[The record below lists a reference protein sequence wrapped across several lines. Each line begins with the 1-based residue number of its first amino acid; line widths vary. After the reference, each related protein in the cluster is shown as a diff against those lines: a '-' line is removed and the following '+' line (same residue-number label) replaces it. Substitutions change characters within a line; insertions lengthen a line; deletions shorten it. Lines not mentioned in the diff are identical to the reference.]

1 MANKAMIGLGLQE
14 DVSQGM
20 QKIEDSIEGV
30 SAKSK
35 ELQMIG
41 KRVDDLSKKSLPARR
56 ELKQLQDIMAN
67 MNLKGLANTD
77 EFTKAAVRAGEL
89 KDAIADTQQAVRAY
103 SDDIMTLNF
112 GAEVF
117 QGVAAAGSIATSAM
131 ALFGKENE
139 KVNQILLKV
148 QAAQGLLNGVTAI
161 ANLLNKDSVIMLK
174 LKQVQMAI
182 NNATTKKDTVLTT
195 ANTVAQTANTVA
207 TKADTVAQTAWNTA
221 KAIGNALL
229 GNFSSLVLVG
239 IGAVATYAVATSGA
253 TDEQNKLNEEVD
265 KGAEAQKGYKKVMAD
280 TYASLMTSYEQLK
293 KGWDSLKT
301 TNEKNKWITDNKNKL
316 DELELSVNNVAN
328 AEKVF
333 NGNTSAVVASFIKRA
348 KAAARLAELTDL
360 YRKQMELLDKRSDTL
375 TKIGQSSARA
385 RTGIT
390 AVAGQAIP
398 KGTGNYSSTYG
409 NINAQG
415 QWVFSEQGAKNWN
428 NGVGESSQSIRAIDA
443 ELKQTNNQIANIAKM
458 IGEDSKSGGKSGG
471 KVTTTSSG
479 TTSSPGKTTPTEP
492 EVKFAPNSLDDLNDQ
507 LDKAK
512 KRLTSGLFKDG
523 ETQDSIRQTIA
534 DLEKQVNAKKIEL
547 GLELSDEA
555 KKTLEIQKENAKKLE
570 NANEE
575 FNNLNTTYDDKPS
588 SYDSA
593 IKKAEQ
599 DNGIVPTNQD
609 KLDAIREEMD
619 YNDELIAQ
627 LEELKAVYESLGD
640 VEGLNKVNSALGE
653 IKETQDVLSTQA
665 EDIADKTIKWED
677 QQKSMQEVA
686 DTASS
691 MGGAFNSLGNA
702 FSQAGDEGAAA
713 AFQIM
718 GSVAQMVSDVIPQ
731 IIKLI
736 GAKQGEATAS
746 GVASASKLPFPANIG
761 AIATIVATIASTFAS
776 IMSSVGAFADGG
788 IVGGGS
794 KIGDHMFARVN
805 AGEMILN
812 GRQQAN
818 LFKMI
823 NDGQEANKSNVNVT
837 VSGKVRGKD
846 LELVLANLNGV
857 KKLTSGGLKF

>member
-30 SAKSK
+30 SVKSK

-41 KRVDDLSKKSLPARR
+41 KQVDNLSKKALPARR

-131 ALFGKENE
+131 DLFGKENE

-182 NNATTKKDTVLTT
+182 NSATTKKDTVLTT

-207 TKADTVAQTAWNTA
+207 TKADTAAQTAWNTT

-239 IGAVATYAVATSGA
+239 IGAVATYAIATSGA
-253 TDEQNKLNEEVD
+253 TDEQKKLNDEVD

-293 KGWDSLKT
+293 KGWNSLKT
-301 TNEKNKWITDNKNKL
+301 TNEKNKWITDNKSKLEELDLSINK
-316 DELELSVNNVAN
+316 VAD

-360 YRKQMELLDKRSDTL
+360 YRKQMELLDKRSETM
-375 TKIGQSSARA
+375 TKIGESSAKA

-398 KGTGNYSSTYG
+398 KGAGNFTSTYG

-428 NGVGESSQSIRAIDA
+428 NGVGEGSQSIRQIDA
-443 ELKQTNNQIANIAKM
+443 DLKQTNNQIANIAKM
-458 IGEDSKSGGKSGG
+458 IGEDSKSGGKG
-471 KVTTTSSG
+471 KTTSS
-479 TTSSPGKTTPTEP
+479 SSGKTTTAVDK
-492 EVKFAPNSLDDLNDQ
+492 VKFAPNSLDDLNDQ

-523 ETQDSIRQTIA
+523 ETKDSIRQTIA
-534 DLEKQVNAKKIEL
+534 NLEKQVNDKKIEL

-570 NANEE
+570 KANEE
-575 FNNLNTTYDDKPS
+575 FNKLNTTYDDKPS

-640 VEGLNKVNSALGE
+640 VEGLNKVNDALGE
-653 IKETQDVLSTQA
+653 IKSTQDALSTQA
-665 EDIADKTIKWED
+665 EDIAGKTIKWEE

-686 DTASS
+686 DTASKI
-691 MGGAFNSLGNA
+691 GGAFNSLGNA
-702 FSQAGDEGAAA
+702 FSQAGDDSTAAA
-713 AFQIM
+713 MQIM
-718 GSVAQMVSDVIPQ
+718 GSIAQMASEVIPE

-736 GAKQGEATAS
+736 GAKQGEAMAS
-746 GVASASKLPFPANIG
+746 GVASAAPLPFPENIG

-788 IVGGGS
+788 IVSGGS
-794 KIGDHMFARVN
+794 TIGDHMFARVN

-812 GRQQAN
+812 DRQQAN

-823 NDGQEANKSNVNVT
+823 NDGQEANKSNVHVV

>member
-30 SAKSK
+30 SGKSK
-35 ELQMIG
+35 DLAMIG
-41 KRVDDLSKKSLPARR
+41 KRIDDVSKKSLPARR
-56 ELKQLQDIMAN
+56 ELKQLQDIMAS

-89 KDAIADTQQAVRAY
+89 KDALSDTRQAVRAY
-103 SDDIMTLNF
+103 SDDVMTLQA

-117 QGVAAAGSIATSAM
+117 QGIAAAGSIATSAM
-131 ALFGKENE
+131 ALFGTENE

-182 NNATTKKDTVLTT
+182 NSATTKKDTVLTT

-207 TKADTVAQTAWNTA
+207 TKSDTVAQTAWNTA

-239 IGAVATYAVATSGA
+239 IGALATYAVATSGA
-253 TDEQNKLNEEVD
+253 TDEQNKLNDEVD

-280 TYASLMTSYEQLK
+280 TYASLMTSFEQLK
-293 KGWDSLKT
+293 KGWNSLKT
-301 TNEKNKWITDNKNKL
+301 THEKNKWITDNKNKL
-316 DELELSVNNVAN
+316 DELDLSINKVAD
-328 AEKVF
+328 AENVF
-333 NGNTSAVVASFIKRA
+333 NRNTSTVVASFIKRA
-348 KAAARLAELTDL
+348 KAAARLAQLTDL
-360 YRKQMELLDKRSDTL
+360 YRKQMELLDKRSEIL
-375 TKIGQSSARA
+375 TKIGESSARA

-390 AVAGQAIP
+390 AVAGQPIP
-398 KGTGNYSSTYG
+398 KGAGNYSSTYG

-428 NGVGESSQSIRAIDA
+428 NGVGESSQSIRSIDA
-443 ELKQTNNQIANIAKM
+443 NLNQIKNQITNIVQDIA
-458 IGEDSKSGGKSGG
+458 EDSKSGGKG
-471 KVTTTSSG
+471 TTSSG
-479 TTSSPGKTTPTEP
+479 TTKSHGKNTTNVDK
-492 EVKFAPNSLDDLNDQ
+492 VKFAPNSLDDLNDQ

-512 KRLTSGLFKDG
+512 KRLSSGLFKKG

-534 DLEKQVNAKKIEL
+534 DLEKQVKAKKIEL

-570 NANEE
+570 KANEE
-575 FNNLNTTYDDKPS
+575 FNNLNTSYDDKPS

-599 DNGIVPTNQD
+599 DNGIVPTNQE
-609 KLDAIREEMD
+609 KLDAIRKEMD

-640 VEGLNKVNSALGE
+640 VEGLNKVNDALGE
-653 IKETQDVLSTQA
+653 IKSTQDVLATQA
-665 EDIADKTIKWED
+665 EDIADKTIKWEK
-677 QQKSMQEVA
+677 QKKSMQDVA
-686 DTASS
+686 DKAEKIGS
-691 MGGAFNSLGNA
+691 AFNSLGNA
-702 FSQAGDEGAAA
+702 FSQAGSDSAAA
-713 AFQIM
+713 AMQIM
-718 GSVAQMVSDVIPQ
+718 GSVAQMVSDIIPQ
-731 IIKLI
+731 IIDI
-736 GAKQGEATAS
+736 IEAKQAEAMAVGTAS
-746 GVASASKLPFPANIG
+746 AAAQPFPANIG

-788 IVGGGS
+788 IIGGGS
-794 KIGDHMFARVN
+794 KIGDHMIARVN

-812 GRQQAN
+812 GNQQAN

-823 NDGQEANKSNVNVT
+823 NDGQEANKSNVHVV

>member
-1 MANKAMIGLGLQE
+1 MANKVMIGLGLQE

-30 SAKSK
+30 SGKSK
-35 ELQMIG
+35 ELEKIG
-41 KRVDDLSKKSLPARR
+41 KQVDNLNKKSLPARR

-89 KDAIADTQQAVRAY
+89 KDAIADAHQAVRAY
-103 SDDIMTLNF
+103 SDDVMTLQA
-112 GAEVF
+112 GAQVF
-117 QGVAAAGSIATSAM
+117 EGIAAAGSIATSAM
-131 ALFGKENE
+131 ALFGTENE

-182 NNATTKKDTVLTT
+182 NSATTKKDTVLTT
-195 ANTVAQTANTVA
+195 ANTVAQKVSTAA
-207 TKADTVAQTAWNTA
+207 TKSDTVAQTAWNTA

-229 GNFSSLVLVG
+229 GNFSSLILVG
-239 IGAVATYAVATSGA
+239 IGAVATYAVATAGA
-253 TDEQNKLNEEVD
+253 TDEQKKLNDEVD
-265 KGAEAQKGYKKVMAD
+265 NGAEEQKGYKKVMAD

-293 KGWDSLKT
+293 KGWNSLKT

-316 DELELSVNNVAN
+316 DELEISVNNVAD
-328 AEKVF
+328 AERVF
-333 NGNTSAVVASFIKRA
+333 NSNTSAVVASFIKRA

-375 TKIGQSSARA
+375 TKIGESSARA

-390 AVAGQAIP
+390 AVAGQPIP
-398 KGTGNYSSTYG
+398 KGSGNFTSTYG

-415 QWVFSEQGAKNWN
+415 QWVFSKQGAKNWN
-428 NGVGESSQSIRAIDA
+428 NGVGESSQSIRQIDA

-458 IGEDSKSGGKSGG
+458 IGEDSKSGGKG
-471 KVTTTSSG
+471 TTTSSG
-479 TTSSPGKTTPTEP
+479 KTTSSDKKTPKVDK
-492 EVKFAPNSLDDLNDQ
+492 VKFAPNSLDDLNDQ

-512 KRLTSGLFKDG
+512 KRLSSGLFKKG

-534 DLEKQVNAKKIEL
+534 DLEKQVKAKKIEL

-575 FNNLNTTYDDKPS
+575 FNNLNTTYTEKPS

-640 VEGLNKVNSALGE
+640 VEGLNKVNEALGE
-653 IKETQDVLSTQA
+653 IKSTQEVLSTQA
-665 EDIADKTIKWED
+665 EDIADKTIKWD
-677 QQKSMQEVA
+677 KQQKSMQEVA
-686 DTASS
+686 DTAGKV
-691 MGGAFNSLGNA
+691 GGAFNSLGNA
-702 FSQAGDEGAAA
+702 FSQAGSDSTAAA
-713 AFQIM
+713 MQIM
-718 GSVAQMVSDVIPQ
+718 GSIAQMASEVIPE

-736 GAKQGEATAS
+736 GAKQGEAMAS
-746 GVASASKLPFPANIG
+746 GVASASALPFPANIA
-761 AIATIVATIASTFAS
+761 AIASVVATIASTFAS
-776 IMSSVGAFADGG
+776 IMSAVGAFADGG

-794 KIGDHMFARVN
+794 TIGDHMIARVN

-812 GRQQAN
+812 GSQQAN

-823 NDGQEANKSNVNVT
+823 NDGQEANKSNVHVV

>member
-30 SAKSK
+30 SGKSK
-35 ELQMIG
+35 ELAMIG
-41 KRVDDLSKKSLPARR
+41 KRIDDVSKKSLPARR
-56 ELKQLQDIMAN
+56 ELKQLEDIMAN

-89 KDAIADTQQAVRAY
+89 KDALSDTRQAVRAY
-103 SDDIMTLNF
+103 SDDVMTLQA

-117 QGVAAAGSIATSAM
+117 QGIAAAGSIATSAM
-131 ALFGKENE
+131 ALFGTENE

-148 QAAQGLLNGVTAI
+148 QAAQGLLNGVTSI

-182 NNATTKKDTVLTT
+182 NSATTKKDTVLTT

-207 TKADTVAQTAWNTA
+207 TKSDTAAQTAWNTA

-229 GNFSSLVLVG
+229 GNFSSLILVG
-239 IGAVATYAVATSGA
+239 IGALATYAVATSGA

-280 TYASLMTSYEQLK
+280 TYASLMTSFEQLK
-293 KGWDSLKT
+293 KGWNSLKT
-301 TNEKNKWITDNKNKL
+301 THEKNKWITDNKNKL
-316 DELELSVNNVAN
+316 DELDLSINKVAD
-328 AEKVF
+328 AENVF
-333 NGNTSAVVASFIKRA
+333 NRNTSSVVASFIKRA

-375 TKIGQSSARA
+375 TKIGESSARA

-398 KGTGNYSSTYG
+398 KGAGNYSSTYG
-409 NINAQG
+409 KINAQG

-443 ELKQTNNQIANIAKM
+443 NLNQIKNQITNIVQDIA
-458 IGEDSKSGGKSGG
+458 EDSKSGGK
-471 KVTTTSSG
+471 G
-479 TTSSPGKTTPTEP
+479 TTSGKKTSHDKKTTNVDK
-492 EVKFAPNSLDDLNDQ
+492 VKFAPNSLDDLNDQ

-512 KRLTSGLFKDG
+512 KRLSSGLFKKG

-555 KKTLEIQKENAKKLE
+555 KKTLETQKENAKKLE
-570 NANEE
+570 KANEE
-575 FNNLNTTYDDKPS
+575 FNNLNTKYDDKPS

-609 KLDAIREEMD
+609 KLDAIRKEMD

-627 LEELKAVYESLGD
+627 LEELKAIYESLGD
-640 VEGLNKVNSALGE
+640 VEGLNKVNDALGE
-653 IKETQDVLSTQA
+653 IKSTQDVLSTQA
-665 EDIADKTIKWED
+665 KDIADNTIKWEK
-677 QQKSMQEVA
+677 QKKSMQEVA
-686 DTASS
+686 DKAEKI
-691 MGGAFNSLGNA
+691 GNAFNSLGNA
-702 FSQAGDEGAAA
+702 FSQAGSDSAAA
-713 AFQIM
+713 AMQIM

-731 IIKLI
+731 IIDI
-736 GAKQGEATAS
+736 IEAKQAQAMAAGT
-746 GVASASKLPFPANIG
+746 ASASELPFPANIG
-761 AIATIVATIASTFAS
+761 AIATIIATIASTFAS

-788 IVGGGS
+788 IIGGGS
-794 KIGDHMFARVN
+794 KIGDHMIARVN

-823 NDGQEANKSNVNVT
+823 NDGQEANKSNVHVV

>member
-30 SAKSK
+30 SGKSK
-35 ELQMIG
+35 ELAMIG
-41 KRVDDLSKKSLPARR
+41 KRIDDVSKKSLPARR
-56 ELKQLQDIMAN
+56 ELKQLQDIMAS

-89 KDAIADTQQAVRAY
+89 KDALSDTRQAVRAY
-103 SDDIMTLNF
+103 SDDVMTLQA
-112 GAEVF
+112 GAEAF
-117 QGVAAAGSIATSAM
+117 QGIAAAGSIATSAM
-131 ALFGKENE
+131 ALFGTENE

-182 NNATTKKDTVLTT
+182 NSATTKKDTVLTT
-195 ANTVAQTANTVA
+195 ANTVAQTANTA
-207 TKADTVAQTAWNTA
+207 STKSDTVAQTAWNTA

-239 IGAVATYAVATSGA
+239 IGALATYAVATSGA

-280 TYASLMTSYEQLK
+280 TYASLMTSFEQLK
-293 KGWDSLKT
+293 KGWNSLKT

-316 DELELSVNNVAN
+316 EELDLSINKVAD
-328 AEKVF
+328 AENVF
-333 NGNTSAVVASFIKRA
+333 NRNTSTVVASFIKRA

-360 YRKQMELLDKRSDTL
+360 YRKQMELLDKRSETL
-375 TKIGQSSARA
+375 TKIGESSARA

-390 AVAGQAIP
+390 AVAGQPIP
-398 KGTGNYSSTYG
+398 KGAGNYSSTYG
-409 NINAQG
+409 KINAQG

-428 NGVGESSQSIRAIDA
+428 NGVGESSQSLRSIDA
-443 ELKQTNNQIANIAKM
+443 NLKQINGRITDIVQDIA
-458 IGEDSKSGGKSGG
+458 EDSKSGGKG
-471 KVTTTSSG
+471 TTTS
-479 TTSSPGKTTPTEP
+479 SSPGKTPP
-492 EVKFAPNSLDDLNDQ
+492 PVKKVKFAPNSLDDLNDQ

-512 KRLTSGLFKDG
+512 KRLSSGLFKKG

-534 DLEKQVNAKKIEL
+534 DLEKQVKAKKIEL

-555 KKTLEIQKENAKKLE
+555 KKTLETQKENAKKLE
-570 NANEE
+570 KANEE

-627 LEELKAVYESLGD
+627 LEELKDIYESLGD
-640 VEGLNKVNSALGE
+640 VEGLNKVNDALGE
-653 IKETQDVLSTQA
+653 IKSTQNVLATQA
-665 EDIADKTIKWED
+665 EDIADKTIKWD
-677 QQKSMQEVA
+677 KQQKSMQEVA

-691 MGGAFNSLGNA
+691 VGSAFNSLGNA
-702 FSQAGDEGAAA
+702 FSQAGSDGAAA
-713 AFQIM
+713 AMQIM
-718 GSVAQMVSDVIPQ
+718 GSIAQMVSEVIPE

-736 GAKQGEATAS
+736 GAKKGEAMAS
-746 GVASASKLPFPANIG
+746 GVASAAPLKFPANIG

-788 IVGGGS
+788 IIGGGS
-794 KIGDHMFARVN
+794 KIGDHMIARVN

-812 GRQQAN
+812 GRQQSN

-823 NDGQEANKSNVNVT
+823 NDGQEANKSNVHVV

>member
-20 QKIEDSIEGV
+20 KKIEDSIEGV
-30 SAKSK
+30 SGKSK
-35 ELQMIG
+35 ELAMIS
-41 KRVDDLSKKSLPARR
+41 KRVDDISKKSLPARR
-56 ELKQLQDIMAN
+56 ELKQLQDIMAS

-103 SDDIMTLNF
+103 SDDVMTLQA
-112 GAEVF
+112 GAQVF
-117 QGVAAAGSIATSAM
+117 EGIAAAGSIATSAM
-131 ALFGKENE
+131 ALFGTENE

-182 NNATTKKDTVLTT
+182 NSATTKKDTVLTA
-195 ANTVAQTANTVA
+195 ANTVAQTVNTAA
-207 TKADTVAQTAWNTA
+207 TKSDTVAQTAWNTA

-229 GNFSSLVLVG
+229 GNFSSLILVG

-253 TDEQNKLNEEVD
+253 TDEQNKLNDEVD

-280 TYASLMTSYEQLK
+280 TYASLMTSFEQLK
-293 KGWDSLKT
+293 KGWNSLKT

-316 DELELSVNNVAN
+316 DELDLSINKVAD

-333 NGNTSAVVASFIKRA
+333 NGNTSSVVASFIKRA
-348 KAAARLAELTDL
+348 KAAARLAELTEL
-360 YRKQMELLDKRSDTL
+360 YRKQMELLDKRSEIL
-375 TKIGQSSARA
+375 TKIGESSARA

-390 AVAGQAIP
+390 AVAGQPIP
-398 KGTGNYSSTYG
+398 KGTGNFTSTYG

-415 QWVFSEQGAKNWN
+415 QWVFSEKGAKNWN
-428 NGVGESSQSIRAIDA
+428 YGVGEGSQSIRSIDA
-443 ELKQTNNQIANIAKM
+443 NLKQIKDSVTNIVQDIA
-458 IGEDSKSGGKSGG
+458 EDSNSGGKG
-471 KVTTTSSG
+471 TTTSG
-479 TTSSPGKTTPTEP
+479 KTTSGKTTPEVDK
-492 EVKFAPNSLDDLNDQ
+492 VKFAPNSLDDLNDQ
-507 LDKAK
+507 LEKAK
-512 KRLTSGLFKDG
+512 KRLSSGLFKKG
-523 ETQDSIRQTIA
+523 ETQESIRQTIA

-570 NANEE
+570 QANKE

-640 VEGLNKVNSALGE
+640 VEGLNKVNEALGE
-653 IKETQDVLSTQA
+653 IKSTQDVLSTQA
-665 EDIADKTIKWED
+665 EDIADKTIKWEK

-686 DTASS
+686 DTAGKV
-691 MGGAFNSLGNA
+691 GGAFNSLGNA
-702 FSQAGDEGAAA
+702 FSEAGNEGVAAA
-713 AFQIM
+713 MQIM
-718 GSVAQMVSDVIPQ
+718 GSVAQMVSEVIPE

-736 GAKQGEATAS
+736 GAKKGEAMAS
-746 GVASASKLPFPANIG
+746 GVASAAPLKFPANIG

-788 IVGGGS
+788 IIGGGS
-794 KIGDHMFARVN
+794 KIGDNMIARVN

-823 NDGQEANKSNVNVT
+823 NDGQEANKSNVHVV

>member
-30 SAKSK
+30 SGKSK
-35 ELQMIG
+35 ELAMIG
-41 KRVDDLSKKSLPARR
+41 KQVDNLSKKALPARR

-182 NNATTKKDTVLTT
+182 NSATTKKDTVLTT

-253 TDEQNKLNEEVD
+253 TDEQKKLNDEVD

-293 KGWDSLKT
+293 KGWNSLKT

-316 DELELSVNNVAN
+316 EELDLSINKVAD

-360 YRKQMELLDKRSDTL
+360 YRKQMELLDKRSETL
-375 TKIGQSSARA
+375 TKIGESSARA

-398 KGTGNYSSTYG
+398 KGAGNFTSTYG

-428 NGVGESSQSIRAIDA
+428 NGVGEGSQSIRSIDA
-443 ELKQTNNQIANIAKM
+443 NLKQTKDRITNIAKD
-458 IGEDSKSGGKSGG
+458 IAEDSKGGGKG
-471 KVTTTSSG
+471 TTTSS
-479 TTSSPGKTTPTEP
+479 SPGNTPP
-492 EVKFAPNSLDDLNDQ
+492 PVKEVKFAPNSLDDLNDQ

-523 ETQDSIRQTIA
+523 ETKDSIRQTIA
-534 DLEKQVNAKKIEL
+534 NLEKQVNDKKIEL

-570 NANEE
+570 KANED
-575 FNNLNTTYDDKPS
+575 FNKLNTTYDDKPS

-627 LEELKAVYESLGD
+627 LEELKDIYEALGD
-640 VEGLNKVNSALGE
+640 AEGLKKVNTALGK
-653 IKETQDVLSTQA
+653 IKSRQDVLSTQA
-665 EDIADKTIKWED
+665 KDIADNTTKWEK
-677 QQKSMQEVA
+677 QKKSMQEVA
-686 DTASS
+686 DTASI
-691 MGGAFNSLGNA
+691 MGSAFNSLGNA

-713 AFQIM
+713 AMQIM

-736 GAKQGEATAS
+736 GAKQGEAMAS
-746 GVASASKLPFPANIG
+746 GTASASALPFPANIA
-761 AIATIVATIASTFAS
+761 AIASVVATIASTFAS
-776 IMSSVGAFADGG
+776 IMSAVGAFADGG

-812 GRQQAN
+812 DRQQAN

-823 NDGQEANKSNVNVT
+823 NDGQEANKSNVNVV

>member
-30 SAKSK
+30 SGKSK
-35 ELQMIG
+35 ELAMIG
-41 KRVDDLSKKSLPARR
+41 KRIDDVSKKSLPARR
-56 ELKQLQDIMAN
+56 ELKQLQDIMAS

-89 KDAIADTQQAVRAY
+89 KDALSDTRQAVRAY
-103 SDDIMTLNF
+103 SDDVMTLQA

-117 QGVAAAGSIATSAM
+117 QGIAAAGSIATSAM
-131 ALFGKENE
+131 ALFGTENE

-182 NNATTKKDTVLTT
+182 NSATTKKDTVLTT

-207 TKADTVAQTAWNTA
+207 TKGDTVAQTAWNTA

-239 IGAVATYAVATSGA
+239 IGALATYAVATSGA
-253 TDEQNKLNEEVD
+253 TDEQNKLNDEVD

-280 TYASLMTSYEQLK
+280 TYASLMTSFEQLK
-293 KGWDSLKT
+293 KGWNSLKT
-301 TNEKNKWITDNKNKL
+301 THEKNKWITDNKNKL
-316 DELELSVNNVAN
+316 DELDLSINKVAD
-328 AEKVF
+328 AENVF
-333 NGNTSAVVASFIKRA
+333 NRNTSTVVASFIKRA

-360 YRKQMELLDKRSDTL
+360 YRKQMELLDKRSETL
-375 TKIGQSSARA
+375 TKIGESSARA

-390 AVAGQAIP
+390 AVAGQPIP
-398 KGTGNYSSTYG
+398 KGSGNYSSTYG

-443 ELKQTNNQIANIAKM
+443 NLNQIKNQITNIVQDIA
-458 IGEDSKSGGKSGG
+458 EDSKSGGK
-471 KVTTTSSG
+471 G
-479 TTSSPGKTTPTEP
+479 TTSNKTTKHDKKTTNVDK
-492 EVKFAPNSLDDLNDQ
+492 VKFAPNSLDDLNDQ

-512 KRLTSGLFKDG
+512 KRLSSGLFKKG

-555 KKTLEIQKENAKKLE
+555 KKTLETQKENAKKLE
-570 NANEE
+570 KADEE

-640 VEGLNKVNSALGE
+640 VEGLNKVNDALGE
-653 IKETQDVLSTQA
+653 IKSTQDVLATQA
-665 EDIADKTIKWED
+665 EDITDKTIKWD
-677 QQKSMQEVA
+677 KQQKSMQEVA

-691 MGGAFNSLGNA
+691 VGSAFNSLGNA
-702 FSQAGDEGAAA
+702 FSQAGSDSAAA
-713 AFQIM
+713 AMQIM
-718 GSVAQMVSDVIPQ
+718 ASIAQMVSEVIPE

-736 GAKQGEATAS
+736 GAKKGEAMAS
-746 GVASASKLPFPANIG
+746 GVASAAPLTFPANIG

-788 IVGGGS
+788 IIGGGS
-794 KIGDHMFARVN
+794 KIGDHMIARVN

-812 GRQQAN
+812 GRQQSN

-823 NDGQEANKSNVNVT
+823 NDGQEANKSNVHVV

>member
-35 ELQMIG
+35 ELEKIG
-41 KRVDDLSKKSLPARR
+41 KQVDNLNKKSLPARR

-131 ALFGKENE
+131 ALFGTENE

-182 NNATTKKDTVLTT
+182 NSATTNKDTVLTT
-195 ANTVAQTANTVA
+195 ANTVAQKVNTAA
-207 TKADTVAQTAWNTA
+207 TKSDTVAQTAWNTA

-253 TDEQNKLNEEVD
+253 TDEQEKLNDEVD
-265 KGAEAQKGYKKVMAD
+265 KGAEEQKGYKKVMAD
-280 TYASLMTSYEQLK
+280 TYASLMTSFEQLK
-293 KGWDSLKT
+293 KGWNSLKT
-301 TNEKNKWITDNKNKL
+301 TNEKNKWIIDNKNKL
-316 DELELSVNNVAN
+316 EELDLSINKVAD
-328 AEKVF
+328 AERVF
-333 NGNTSAVVASFIKRA
+333 NGNTSSVVASFIKRA
-348 KAAARLAELTDL
+348 KAAARLAELTEL
-360 YRKQMELLDKRSDTL
+360 YRKQMELLDKRSEIL
-375 TKIGQSSARA
+375 TKIGESSARA

-390 AVAGQAIP
+390 AVAGQPIP
-398 KGTGNYSSTYG
+398 KGAGNFTSTYG

-415 QWVFSEQGAKNWN
+415 QWVFSEKGAKNWN
-428 NGVGESSQSIRAIDA
+428 YGVGESSQSIRSIDA
-443 ELKQTNNQIANIAKM
+443 NLKQIKDSVTDIVQDIA
-458 IGEDSKSGGKSGG
+458 EDSKSGGK
-471 KVTTTSSG
+471 G
-479 TTSSPGKTTPTEP
+479 TTSPGKTTPGKTTP
-492 EVKFAPNSLDDLNDQ
+492 KVDKVKFAPNSLDDLNEQ

-512 KRLTSGLFKDG
+512 KRLSSGLFKKG

-534 DLEKQVNAKKIEL
+534 NLEKQVKDKKIEL

-570 NANEE
+570 KANEE
-575 FNNLNTTYDDKPS
+575 FNNINTKYDDKPS

-599 DNGIVPTNQD
+599 DNGIVPTNQER
-609 KLDAIREEMD
+609 LDAIREEMD

-627 LEELKAVYESLGD
+627 LEELKDIYEALGNA
-640 VEGLNKVNSALGE
+640 EGLNKVNEALGK
-653 IKETQDVLSTQA
+653 IKSTQDVLSTQA
-665 EDIADKTIKWED
+665 KDIADKTIKWNK
-677 QQKSMQEVA
+677 QKKSMQEVA
-686 DTASS
+686 DTAGKV
-691 MGGAFNSLGNA
+691 GGAFNSLGNA
-702 FSQAGDEGAAA
+702 FSQAGNEGVAAA
-713 AFQIM
+713 MQIM
-718 GSVAQMVSDVIPQ
+718 SSVAQMTADIIPQ
-731 IIKLI
+731 IIDI
-736 GAKQGEATAS
+736 IEAKQAQAMAS
-746 GVASASKLPFPANIG
+746 GTASASALPFPANIG

-776 IMSSVGAFADGG
+776 IMSAVGAFADGG
-788 IVGGGS
+788 IVSGGS
-794 KIGDHMFARVN
+794 TIGDHMIARVN

-812 GRQQAN
+812 DRQQAN

-823 NDGQEANKSNVNVT
+823 NDGQEANKSNVHVV

>member
-30 SAKSK
+30 SGKSK

-41 KRVDDLSKKSLPARR
+41 KRVDDLSKKALPARR

-103 SDDIMTLNF
+103 SDDVMTLQA

-117 QGVAAAGSIATSAM
+117 QGIAAAGSIATSAM
-131 ALFGKENE
+131 ALFGTENE

-182 NNATTKKDTVLTT
+182 NNATTAKSTALTT
-195 ANTVAQTANTVA
+195 ADTVAQKVSTVA
-207 TKADTVAQTAWNTA
+207 TKGDTVAQTAWNTA

-229 GNFSSLVLVG
+229 GNFSGLVLVG
-239 IGAVATYAVATSGA
+239 IGAIATYAVATSGA
-253 TDEQNKLNEEVD
+253 TDEQNKLNDEVD

-293 KGWDSLKT
+293 KGWNSLKT
-301 TNEKNKWITDNKNKL
+301 TNEKNKWITDNKSKLEELDLSINK
-316 DELELSVNNVAN
+316 VAD

-360 YRKQMELLDKRSDTL
+360 YRKQMELLDKRSETL
-375 TKIGQSSARA
+375 TKIGESSARA

-398 KGTGNYSSTYG
+398 KGAGNFTSTYG

-428 NGVGESSQSIRAIDA
+428 NGVGEGSQSIRQIDA
-443 ELKQTNNQIANIAKM
+443 DLKQTNNQIANIAKM
-458 IGEDSKSGGKSGG
+458 IGEDSNSGGKS
-471 KVTTTSSG
+471 TTTS
-479 TTSSPGKTTPTEP
+479 SSPGKTTTTVE
-492 EVKFAPNSLDDLNDQ
+492 EVKFAPNSLDDLNDK

-534 DLEKQVNAKKIEL
+534 NLEKQVNDKKIEL

-570 NANEE
+570 KANEE
-575 FNNLNTTYDDKPS
+575 FNKLNTTYDDKPS

-640 VEGLNKVNSALGE
+640 VEGLNKVNAALGE
-653 IKETQDVLSTQA
+653 IKSTQDVLATQA
-665 EDIADKTIKWED
+665 EDITGKTIKWEE

-691 MGGAFNSLGNA
+691 MGSAFNSLGNA
-702 FSQAGDEGAAA
+702 FSQAGNEGAAA

-736 GAKQGEATAS
+736 GAKQGEAMAS
-746 GVASASKLPFPANIG
+746 GTASASALPFPANIA
-761 AIATIVATIASTFAS
+761 AIASVVATIASTFAS
-776 IMSSVGAFADGG
+776 IMSAVGAFADGG

-794 KIGDHMFARVN
+794 TIGDHMIARVN

-812 GRQQAN
+812 DRQQAN

-823 NDGQEANKSNVNVT
+823 NDGQEANKSNVHVS

>member
-30 SAKSK
+30 SGKSK
-35 ELQMIG
+35 ELAMIG

-103 SDDIMTLNF
+103 SDDVMTLQA

-117 QGVAAAGSIATSAM
+117 QGIAAAGSIATSAM

-182 NNATTKKDTVLTT
+182 NSATTKKDTVLTT
-195 ANTVAQTANTVA
+195 ANTVAQTANTAA

-253 TDEQNKLNEEVD
+253 TDEQKKLNDEVD

-280 TYASLMTSYEQLK
+280 TYASLMTSFEQLK
-293 KGWDSLKT
+293 KGWNSLKT
-301 TNEKNKWITDNKNKL
+301 TNEKNKWITDNKSKLEELDLSINK
-316 DELELSVNNVAN
+316 VAD

-333 NGNTSAVVASFIKRA
+333 NSNTSAVVASFIKRA

-360 YRKQMELLDKRSDTL
+360 YRKQMELLDKRSETL
-375 TKIGQSSARA
+375 TKIGESSARA

-398 KGTGNYSSTYG
+398 KGAGNYTSTYG

-428 NGVGESSQSIRAIDA
+428 NGVGEGSQSIRQIDA
-443 ELKQTNNQIANIAKM
+443 ELKQTNNQIANIAQD
-458 IGEDSKSGGKSGG
+458 IAEDSKSGGK
-471 KVTTTSSG
+471 G
-479 TTSSPGKTTPTEP
+479 TTKSSSPGNTTTTVDK
-492 EVKFAPNSLDDLNDQ
+492 VKFAPNSLDDLNDQ

-512 KRLTSGLFKDG
+512 KRLSSGLFKKG

-570 NANEE
+570 KANEE

-640 VEGLNKVNSALGE
+640 VEGLNKVNDALGE
-653 IKETQDVLSTQA
+653 IKSTQDVLSTQA
-665 EDIADKTIKWED
+665 EDIADKTIKWD
-677 QQKSMQEVA
+677 KQQKSMQEVA

-718 GSVAQMVSDVIPQ
+718 GSVAQMTSEVIPE

-736 GAKQGEATAS
+736 GAKQGEAMAS
-746 GVASASKLPFPANIG
+746 GVASAAPLPFPKNIA

-776 IMSSVGAFADGG
+776 IMSAVGAFADGG

-794 KIGDHMFARVN
+794 TIGDHMIARVN

-823 NDGQEANKSNVNVT
+823 NDGQEANKSNVHVV

>member
-30 SAKSK
+30 SGKSK
-35 ELQMIG
+35 DLEKIG
-41 KRVDDLSKKSLPARR
+41 KQVDDLSKKGLPARR
-56 ELKQLQDIMAN
+56 ELKRLQDIMSN

-89 KDAIADTQQAVRAY
+89 KDAIADAQQAVRAY
-103 SDDIMTLNF
+103 SDDVMTLQA
-112 GAEVF
+112 GAQVF
-117 QGVAAAGSIATSAM
+117 EGIAAAGSIATSAM
-131 ALFGKENE
+131 ALFGTENE

-182 NNATTKKDTVLTT
+182 NSATTKKDTVLTT
-195 ANTVAQTANTVA
+195 ANTVAQKVNTAA
-207 TKADTVAQTAWNTA
+207 TKSDTVAQTAWNTA

-239 IGAVATYAVATSGA
+239 IGAVATYAIATSGA
-253 TDEQNKLNEEVD
+253 TDEQKKLNDEVD
-265 KGAEAQKGYKKVMAD
+265 KGAEEQKGYKKVMAD
-280 TYASLMTSYEQLK
+280 TYASLMTSFEQLK
-293 KGWDSLKT
+293 KGWNSLKT

-316 DELELSVNNVAN
+316 EELDLSINKVAD

-333 NGNTSAVVASFIKRA
+333 NSNTSSVVASFIKRA

-375 TKIGQSSARA
+375 TKIGESSARA

-390 AVAGQAIP
+390 AVAGQPIP
-398 KGTGNYSSTYG
+398 KGAGNFTSTYG

-415 QWVFSEQGAKNWN
+415 QWVFSEKGAKNWN
-428 NGVGESSQSIRAIDA
+428 NGVGESSQSIRSIDA
-443 ELKQTNNQIANIAKM
+443 NLKQINNRIINIAQD
-458 IGEDSKSGGKSGG
+458 IAEDSKSGGKG
-471 KVTTTSSG
+471 TSSSS
-479 TTSSPGKTTPTEP
+479 TSKKTPKVDK
-492 EVKFAPNSLDDLNDQ
+492 VKFAPNSLDDLNDQ

-512 KRLTSGLFKDG
+512 KRLSSGLFKKG

-534 DLEKQVNAKKIEL
+534 NLEKQVKDKKIEL

-555 KKTLEIQKENAKKLE
+555 KKTLETQKENAKKLE
-570 NANEE
+570 KANEE
-575 FNNLNTTYDDKPS
+575 FNNINTKYDDKPS

-609 KLDAIREEMD
+609 KIDAIRKEMD

-640 VEGLNKVNSALGE
+640 VEGLNKVNEALGK
-653 IKETQDVLSTQA
+653 IKSTQDVLSTQA
-665 EDIADKTIKWED
+665 EDIADKTIKWD
-677 QQKSMQEVA
+677 KQQKSMQEVA
-686 DTASS
+686 DTAGKV
-691 MGGAFNSLGNA
+691 GGAFNSLGNA
-702 FSQAGDEGAAA
+702 FSQAGNDGVAAA
-713 AFQIM
+713 MQIM
-718 GSVAQMVSDVIPQ
+718 SSVAQMVSEVIPE

-736 GAKQGEATAS
+736 GAKQAQAMAS
-746 GVASASKLPFPANIG
+746 GTASASALPFPANIG

-788 IVGGGS
+788 IIGGGS
-794 KIGDHMFARVN
+794 KIGDHMIARVN

-812 GRQQAN
+812 DRQQAN

-823 NDGQEANKSNVNVT
+823 NDGQEANKSNVHVV

>member
-30 SAKSK
+30 SGKSK
-35 ELQMIG
+35 ELEKIG
-41 KRVDDLSKKSLPARR
+41 KQVDDLSKKGLPARR

-103 SDDIMTLNF
+103 SDDVMTLQA
-112 GAEVF
+112 GAQIFE
-117 QGVAAAGSIATSAM
+117 GIAAAGSIATSAM
-131 ALFGKENE
+131 ALFGTENE

-148 QAAQGLLNGVTAI
+148 QAAQGLLNGVTSI

-182 NNATTKKDTVLTT
+182 NSATTKKDTVLTT
-195 ANTVAQTANTVA
+195 ANTVAQKVNTAA
-207 TKADTVAQTAWNTA
+207 TKSDTVAQTAWNTA

-239 IGAVATYAVATSGA
+239 IGAVATYAIATSGA
-253 TDEQNKLNEEVD
+253 TDEQKKLNDEVD
-265 KGAEAQKGYKKVMAD
+265 KGAEEQKGYKKVMAD
-280 TYASLMTSYEQLK
+280 TYASLMTSFEQLK
-293 KGWDSLKT
+293 KGWNSLKT
-301 TNEKNKWITDNKNKL
+301 TNEKNKWITNNKNKL
-316 DELELSVNNVAN
+316 EELDLSINKVAD

-333 NGNTSAVVASFIKRA
+333 NGNTSSVVASFIKRA

-375 TKIGQSSARA
+375 TKIGESSARA

-390 AVAGQAIP
+390 AVAGQPIP
-398 KGTGNYSSTYG
+398 KGAGNFTSTYG

-415 QWVFSEQGAKNWN
+415 QWVFSEKGAKNWN
-428 NGVGESSQSIRAIDA
+428 YGVGESSQSIRSIDA
-443 ELKQTNNQIANIAKM
+443 NINQIKDRITDIVQDIAD
-458 IGEDSKSGGKSGG
+458 DSKSGGKGTS
-471 KVTTTSSG
+471 TSS
-479 TTSSPGKTTPTEP
+479 SSPGKTTPEVDK
-492 EVKFAPNSLDDLNDQ
+492 VKFAPNSLDDLNDQ

-512 KRLTSGLFKDG
+512 KRLSSGLFKKG

-534 DLEKQVNAKKIEL
+534 NLEKQVKDKKIEL

-555 KKTLEIQKENAKKLE
+555 KKTLETQKENAKKLE
-570 NANEE
+570 QANEE
-575 FNNLNTTYDDKPS
+575 FNKLNTTYDDKPS

-640 VEGLNKVNSALGE
+640 VEGLKKVNEALGE
-653 IKETQDVLSTQA
+653 IKSTQDVLSTQA
-665 EDIADKTIKWED
+665 EDIADKTIKWD
-677 QQKSMQEVA
+677 KQQKSMQEVA
-686 DTASS
+686 DTAGKV
-691 MGGAFNSLGNA
+691 GGAFNSLGNA
-702 FSQAGDEGAAA
+702 FSQAGNEGVAAA
-713 AFQIM
+713 MQIM
-718 GSVAQMVSDVIPQ
+718 GSVAQMVSEVIPE

-736 GAKQGEATAS
+736 GAKKGEAMAS
-746 GVASASKLPFPANIG
+746 GVASAAPLKFPANIG

-788 IVGGGS
+788 IIGGGS
-794 KIGDHMFARVN
+794 TIGDHMIARVN

-823 NDGQEANKSNVNVT
+823 NDGQEANKSNVHVV

>member
-30 SAKSK
+30 SGKSK
-35 ELQMIG
+35 ELEMIS
-41 KRVDDLSKKSLPARR
+41 KRVDDISKRSLPARR
-56 ELKQLQDIMAN
+56 EMKQLKDIMAN

-77 EFTKAAVRAGEL
+77 EFTKIAVRVGEL
-89 KDAIADTQQAVRAY
+89 KDAIADADQAARAY
-103 SDDIMTLNF
+103 SDDVMTLKA

-148 QAAQGLLNGVTAI
+148 QAAQGLLNGVTSI

-182 NNATTKKDTVLTT
+182 NSATTKKDTVLTT

-253 TDEQNKLNEEVD
+253 TDEQNKLNDEVD

-280 TYASLMTSYEQLK
+280 TYASLMTSFEQLK
-293 KGWDSLKT
+293 KGWNSLKT
-301 TNEKNKWITDNKNKL
+301 THEKNKWITDNKNKL
-316 DELELSVNNVAN
+316 DELDLSINKVAD
-328 AEKVF
+328 AENVF
-333 NGNTSAVVASFIKRA
+333 NRNTSTVVASFIKRA
-348 KAAARLAELTDL
+348 KAAARLAQLTDL
-360 YRKQMELLDKRSDTL
+360 YRKQMELLDKRSEIL
-375 TKIGQSSARA
+375 TKIGESSARA

-428 NGVGESSQSIRAIDA
+428 NGVGEGSQSIRSIDA
-443 ELKQTNNQIANIAKM
+443 NLKQTKDRITNIAKD
-458 IGEDSKSGGKSGG
+458 IAEDSKSGGKG
-471 KVTTTSSG
+471 TTSSG
-479 TTSSPGKTTPTEP
+479 KTTKSGKTTTNVDK
-492 EVKFAPNSLDDLNDQ
+492 VKFAPNSLDDLNDK

-512 KRLTSGLFKDG
+512 KRLSSGLFKKG

-534 DLEKQVNAKKIEL
+534 DLEKQVKAKKIEL

-555 KKTLEIQKENAKKLE
+555 KKTLETQKENAKKLE
-570 NANEE
+570 KANEE
-575 FNNLNTTYDDKPS
+575 FNNLNTKYDDKPS

-627 LEELKAVYESLGD
+627 LEELKDIYESLGD
-640 VEGLNKVNSALGE
+640 VEGLNKVNDALGE
-653 IKETQDVLSTQA
+653 IKSSQDVLATQA
-665 EDIADKTIKWED
+665 EDIADNTIKWEK
-677 QQKSMQEVA
+677 QKKSMQDVA
-686 DTASS
+686 DKAEKIGS
-691 MGGAFNSLGNA
+691 AFNSLGNA
-702 FSQAGDEGAAA
+702 FSQAGSDSAAA
-713 AFQIM
+713 AMQIM
-718 GSVAQMVSDVIPQ
+718 GSVAQMVSDIIPQ
-731 IIKLI
+731 IIDI
-736 GAKQGEATAS
+736 IEAKQAEAMAVGTAS
-746 GVASASKLPFPANIG
+746 AAAQPFPANIG

-788 IVGGGS
+788 IIGGGS
-794 KIGDHMFARVN
+794 KIGDHMIARVN

-812 GRQQAN
+812 GRQQSN

-823 NDGQEANKSNVNVT
+823 NDGQEANKSNVHVV

>member
-30 SAKSK
+30 SGKSK

-41 KRVDDLSKKSLPARR
+41 KQVDNLSKKALPARR

-182 NNATTKKDTVLTT
+182 NSATTKKDTVLTT

-253 TDEQNKLNEEVD
+253 TDEQKKLNDEVD
-265 KGAEAQKGYKKVMAD
+265 KGAESQKGYKKVMAD

-293 KGWDSLKT
+293 KGWNSLKT
-301 TNEKNKWITDNKNKL
+301 TNEKNKWITDNKSKLEELDLSINK
-316 DELELSVNNVAN
+316 VAD

-360 YRKQMELLDKRSDTL
+360 YRKQMELLDKRSETL
-375 TKIGQSSARA
+375 TKIGESSARA

-398 KGTGNYSSTYG
+398 KGAGNFTSTYG

-428 NGVGESSQSIRAIDA
+428 NGVGEGSQSIRQIDA
-443 ELKQTNNQIANIAKM
+443 DLKQTNNQIANIAKM
-458 IGEDSKSGGKSGG
+458 IGEDSNSGGKG
-471 KVTTTSSG
+471 TTTSS
-479 TTSSPGKTTPTEP
+479 SSGKTTTTVDK
-492 EVKFAPNSLDDLNDQ
+492 VKFAPNSLDDLNDQ

-523 ETQDSIRQTIA
+523 ETKDSIRQTIA
-534 DLEKQVNAKKIEL
+534 NLEKQVNDKKIEL

-570 NANEE
+570 KANED
-575 FNNLNTTYDDKPS
+575 FNKLNTTYDDKPS

-640 VEGLNKVNSALGE
+640 VEGLNKVNDALGE
-653 IKETQDVLSTQA
+653 IKSTQDALSSQA
-665 EDIADKTIKWED
+665 EDITGKTIKWEE

-686 DTASS
+686 DTASKI
-691 MGGAFNSLGNA
+691 GGAFNSLGNA
-702 FSQAGDEGAAA
+702 FSQAGDDSTAAA
-713 AFQIM
+713 MQIM
-718 GSVAQMVSDVIPQ
+718 GSIAQMASEVIPE

-736 GAKQGEATAS
+736 GAKQGEAMAS
-746 GVASASKLPFPANIG
+746 GVASAAPLPFPENIG

-776 IMSSVGAFADGG
+776 IMSAVGAFADGG
-788 IVGGGS
+788 IVSGGS

-812 GRQQAN
+812 DRQQAN

-823 NDGQEANKSNVNVT
+823 NDGQEANKSNVNVV

>member
-30 SAKSK
+30 SGKSK

-41 KRVDDLSKKSLPARR
+41 KQVDNLSKKALPARR

-182 NNATTKKDTVLTT
+182 NSATTKKDTVLTT

-253 TDEQNKLNEEVD
+253 TDEQKKLNDEVD

-293 KGWDSLKT
+293 KGWNSLKT
-301 TNEKNKWITDNKNKL
+301 TNEKNKWITDNKSKLEELDLSINK
-316 DELELSVNNVAN
+316 VAD

-360 YRKQMELLDKRSDTL
+360 YRKQMELLDKRSETL
-375 TKIGQSSARA
+375 TKIGESSARA

-398 KGTGNYSSTYG
+398 KGAGNFTSTYG

-428 NGVGESSQSIRAIDA
+428 NGVGEGSQSIRQIDA
-443 ELKQTNNQIANIAKM
+443 DLKQTNNQIANIAKM
-458 IGEDSKSGGKSGG
+458 IGEDSKGGGKG
-471 KVTTTSSG
+471 TTTSS
-479 TTSSPGKTTPTEP
+479 SSDKTTTTVDK
-492 EVKFAPNSLDDLNDQ
+492 VKFAPNSLDDLNDQ

-523 ETQDSIRQTIA
+523 ETKDSIRQTIA
-534 DLEKQVNAKKIEL
+534 NLEKQVNDKKIEL

-570 NANEE
+570 KANED
-575 FNNLNTTYDDKPS
+575 FNKLNTTYDEKPS

-627 LEELKAVYESLGD
+627 LEELKAVYEALGN
-640 VEGLNKVNSALGE
+640 VEGLNKVNAALGE
-653 IKETQDVLSTQA
+653 IKSTQDVLSTQA
-665 EDIADKTIKWED
+665 EDIAGKTIKWEE

-691 MGGAFNSLGNA
+691 MGSAFNSLGNA
-702 FSQAGDEGAAA
+702 FSQAGDDSTAAA
-713 AFQIM
+713 MQIM
-718 GSVAQMVSDVIPQ
+718 GSIAQMASEVIPE

-736 GAKQGEATAS
+736 GAKQGEAMAS
-746 GVASASKLPFPANIG
+746 GVASAAPLPFPENIG

-776 IMSSVGAFADGG
+776 IMSAVGAFADGG

-812 GRQQAN
+812 DRQQAN

-823 NDGQEANKSNVNVT
+823 NDGQEANKSNIHVA

>member
-1 MANKAMIGLGLQE
+1 
-14 DVSQGM
+14 
-20 QKIEDSIEGV
+20 
-30 SAKSK
+30 
-35 ELQMIG
+35 
-41 KRVDDLSKKSLPARR
+41 
-56 ELKQLQDIMAN
+56 
-67 MNLKGLANTD
+67 
-77 EFTKAAVRAGEL
+77 
-89 KDAIADTQQAVRAY
+89 
-103 SDDIMTLNF
+103 
-112 GAEVF
+112 
-117 QGVAAAGSIATSAM
+117 
-131 ALFGKENE
+131 
-139 KVNQILLKV
+139 
-148 QAAQGLLNGVTAI
+148 
-161 ANLLNKDSVIMLK
+161 
-174 LKQVQMAI
+174 
-182 NNATTKKDTVLTT
+182 
-195 ANTVAQTANTVA
+195 
-207 TKADTVAQTAWNTA
+207 
-221 KAIGNALL
+221 
-229 GNFSSLVLVG
+229 
-239 IGAVATYAVATSGA
+239 
-253 TDEQNKLNEEVD
+253 
-265 KGAEAQKGYKKVMAD
+265 MAD

-293 KGWDSLKT
+293 KGWNSLKT

-316 DELELSVNNVAN
+316 DELELSVNNVAD

-333 NGNTSAVVASFIKRA
+333 NDNTSAVVASFIKRA

-375 TKIGQSSARA
+375 TKIGESSARA

-428 NGVGESSQSIRAIDA
+428 NGVGEGSQSIRSIDA
-443 ELKQTNNQIANIAKM
+443 NLKQTKDRITNIAKD
-458 IGEDSKSGGKSGG
+458 IAEDSNSGGKG
-471 KVTTTSSG
+471 TTTSSSG
-479 TTSSPGKTTPTEP
+479 NTPP
-492 EVKFAPNSLDDLNDQ
+492 PVKEVKFAPNSLDDLNDQ

-534 DLEKQVNAKKIEL
+534 NLEKQVNAKKIEL

-570 NANEE
+570 KANEE

-619 YNDELIAQ
+619 YNDELIAK

-640 VEGLNKVNSALGE
+640 VEGLNKVNAALGE
-653 IKETQDVLSTQA
+653 IKSTQDELSTQA
-665 EDIADKTIKWED
+665 EDIADKTIKWEN

-691 MGGAFNSLGNA
+691 MGSAFNSLGNA
-702 FSQAGDEGAAA
+702 FSQAGEEGAAA

-718 GSVAQMVSDVIPQ
+718 GSIAQMTSEVIPQ

-746 GVASASKLPFPANIG
+746 GVASASALPFPANIG

-776 IMSSVGAFADGG
+776 IMSAVGAFADGG

-794 KIGDHMFARVN
+794 KIGDNMIARVN

-823 NDGQEANKSNVNVT
+823 NDGQEANKSNVHVV

>member
-1 MANKAMIGLGLQE
+1 MANKVMIGLGLQE

-20 QKIEDSIEGV
+20 QKIEDSIEDV
-30 SAKSK
+30 SGKSK
-35 ELQMIG
+35 ELAMIS
-41 KRVDDLSKKSLPARR
+41 KQIDDLSKKSLPARR
-56 ELKQLQDIMAN
+56 ELKRLKEIMTN

-77 EFTKAAVRAGEL
+77 EFTKAAVRVGQLA
-89 KDAIADTQQAVRAY
+89 DAIADTNQAAKAY
-103 SDDIMTLNF
+103 SNDVMTLQA

-182 NNATTKKDTVLTT
+182 NSATTKKDTVLTT
-195 ANTVAQTANTVA
+195 ANTVAQKANTVT
-207 TKADTVAQTAWNTA
+207 TKSDTVAQTAWNTA

-229 GNFSSLVLVG
+229 GNFSGLILVG
-239 IGAVATYAVATSGA
+239 IGAVATYAVATSDA
-253 TDEQNKLNEEVD
+253 TDEQKKLNDEVD
-265 KGAEAQKGYKKVMAD
+265 KGAEEQKGYKKVMAD

-293 KGWDSLKT
+293 KGWNSLKT

-316 DELELSVNNVAN
+316 DELKLSVNNVAD
-328 AEKVF
+328 AENVF
-333 NGNTSAVVASFIKRA
+333 NRNTSAVVASFIKRA

-360 YRKQMELLDKRSDTL
+360 YRKQMELLDKRSEIL
-375 TKIGQSSARA
+375 TKIGESSARA

-398 KGTGNYSSTYG
+398 KGAGNFSSTYG
-409 NINAQG
+409 KINAQG

-428 NGVGESSQSIRAIDA
+428 NGVGESSQSIRSIDA
-443 ELKQTNNQIANIAKM
+443 NLKQIHGRITNIVKDIAD
-458 IGEDSKSGGKSGG
+458 DSKSGGKSGG
-471 KVTTTSSG
+471 KGKTTSSH
-479 TTSSPGKTTPTEP
+479 SGKNTPTVDK
-492 EVKFAPNSLDDLNDQ
+492 VKFAPNSLDDLNDQ

-512 KRLTSGLFKDG
+512 KRLSSGLFKKG

-534 DLEKQVNAKKIEL
+534 NLEKQVNAKKIEL

-555 KKTLEIQKENAKKLE
+555 KKTLETQKENAKKLE
-570 NANEE
+570 KANEE
-575 FNNLNTTYDDKPS
+575 FNNLNTKYDDKPS

-627 LEELKAVYESLGD
+627 LEKLKDIYEALGD
-640 VEGLNKVNSALGE
+640 AEGLKKVNTALGE
-653 IKETQDVLSTQA
+653 IKSKQDVLATQA
-665 EDIADKTIKWED
+665 KDIADNTTKWEK
-677 QQKSMQEVA
+677 QKKSMQEAA
-686 DTASS
+686 DTAGKI
-691 MGGAFNSLGNA
+691 GGAFNSLGNA
-702 FSQAGDEGAAA
+702 FSQAGNEGVAAA
-713 AFQIM
+713 MQIM
-718 GSVAQMVSDVIPQ
+718 GAVAQMASDIIPQ
-731 IIKLI
+731 IIDI
-736 GAKQGEATAS
+736 IEAKQAQAMAS
-746 GVASASKLPFPANIG
+746 GTASASELPFPANIG

-788 IVGGGS
+788 IIGGSS
-794 KIGDHMFARVN
+794 KIGDHMIARVN

-823 NDGQEANKSNVNVT
+823 NDGQEANKSNVHIT

>member
-30 SAKSK
+30 SVKSK

-41 KRVDDLSKKSLPARR
+41 KQVDNLSKKALPARR

-182 NNATTKKDTVLTT
+182 NSATTKKDTVLTT

-207 TKADTVAQTAWNTA
+207 TKADTAAQTAWNTT

-239 IGAVATYAVATSGA
+239 IGAVATYAIATSGA
-253 TDEQNKLNEEVD
+253 TDEQKKLNDEVD

-293 KGWDSLKT
+293 KGWNSLKT
-301 TNEKNKWITDNKNKL
+301 TNEKNKWITDNKSKLEELDLSINK
-316 DELELSVNNVAN
+316 VAD

-360 YRKQMELLDKRSDTL
+360 YRKQMELLDKRSETM
-375 TKIGQSSARA
+375 TKIGESSAKA

-398 KGTGNYSSTYG
+398 KGAGNFTSTYG

-428 NGVGESSQSIRAIDA
+428 NGVGEGSQSIRQIDA
-443 ELKQTNNQIANIAKM
+443 DLKQTNNQIANIAKM
-458 IGEDSKSGGKSGG
+458 IGEDSKSGGKG
-471 KVTTTSSG
+471 KTTSS
-479 TTSSPGKTTPTEP
+479 SSGKTTTAVDK
-492 EVKFAPNSLDDLNDQ
+492 VKFAPNSLDDLNDQ

-523 ETQDSIRQTIA
+523 ETKDSIRQTIA
-534 DLEKQVNAKKIEL
+534 NLEKQVNDKKIEL

-570 NANEE
+570 KANED
-575 FNNLNTTYDDKPS
+575 FNKLNTTYDDKPS

-627 LEELKAVYESLGD
+627 LEELKDIYEALGD
-640 VEGLNKVNSALGE
+640 VEGLNKVNDALGE
-653 IKETQDVLSTQA
+653 IKSTQDALSTQA
-665 EDIADKTIKWED
+665 EDIAGKTIKWEE

-686 DTASS
+686 DTASKI
-691 MGGAFNSLGNA
+691 GGAFNSLGNA
-702 FSQAGDEGAAA
+702 FSQAGDDSTAAA
-713 AFQIM
+713 MQIM
-718 GSVAQMVSDVIPQ
+718 GSIAQMASEVIPE

-736 GAKQGEATAS
+736 GAKQGEAMAS
-746 GVASASKLPFPANIG
+746 GVASAAPLPFPENIG

-776 IMSSVGAFADGG
+776 IMSAVGAFADGG
-788 IVGGGS
+788 IVSGGS

-812 GRQQAN
+812 DRQQAN

-823 NDGQEANKSNVNVT
+823 NDGQEANKSNVNVV

>member
-30 SAKSK
+30 SGKSK

-182 NNATTKKDTVLTT
+182 NSATTKKDTVLTT

-207 TKADTVAQTAWNTA
+207 TKADTAAQTAWNTT

-253 TDEQNKLNEEVD
+253 TEEQKKLNDEVD

-293 KGWDSLKT
+293 KGWNSLKT
-301 TNEKNKWITDNKNKL
+301 TNEKNKWITDNKSKLEELDLSINK
-316 DELELSVNNVAN
+316 VAD
-328 AEKVF
+328 AEKAF

-375 TKIGQSSARA
+375 TKIGESSSRA

-398 KGTGNYSSTYG
+398 KGAGNFTSTYG

-428 NGVGESSQSIRAIDA
+428 NGVGEGSQSIRQIDA
-443 ELKQTNNQIANIAKM
+443 DLKQTNNQIANIAKM
-458 IGEDSKSGGKSGG
+458 IGEDSNSGGKS
-471 KVTTTSSG
+471 TTTSS
-479 TTSSPGKTTPTEP
+479 SSGKTTTTVDK
-492 EVKFAPNSLDDLNDQ
+492 VKFAPNSLDDLNDQ

-512 KRLTSGLFKDG
+512 KRLSSGLFKKG

-534 DLEKQVNAKKIEL
+534 NLEKQVNDKKIEL

-570 NANEE
+570 KANED
-575 FNNLNTTYDDKPS
+575 FNKLNTTYDDKPS

-599 DNGIVPTNQD
+599 DNGIAPTNQD

-627 LEELKAVYESLGD
+627 LEELKDIYESLGD
-640 VEGLNKVNSALGE
+640 VEGLNKVNAALGE
-653 IKETQDVLSTQA
+653 IKSTQDVLSTQA
-665 EDIADKTIKWED
+665 EDIAGKTIKWEE

-686 DTASS
+686 DTASKI
-691 MGGAFNSLGNA
+691 GGAFNSLGNA
-702 FSQAGDEGAAA
+702 FSQAGDDSTAAA
-713 AFQIM
+713 MQIM
-718 GSVAQMVSDVIPQ
+718 GSIAQMASEVIPE

-736 GAKQGEATAS
+736 GAKQGEAMAS
-746 GVASASKLPFPANIG
+746 GVASAAPLPFPANIG

-776 IMSSVGAFADGG
+776 IMSAVGAFADGG

-812 GRQQAN
+812 DRQQAN

-823 NDGQEANKSNVNVT
+823 NDGQEANKSNIHVA

>member
-30 SAKSK
+30 SGKSK
-35 ELQMIG
+35 ELAMIG
-41 KRVDDLSKKSLPARR
+41 KQVDNLSKKALPARR

-67 MNLKGLANTD
+67 MNLKGLTNTD

-182 NNATTKKDTVLTT
+182 NSATTKKDTVLTT

-207 TKADTVAQTAWNTA
+207 TKADTVAQTAWNTT

-253 TDEQNKLNEEVD
+253 TDEQKKLNEEVD

-293 KGWDSLKT
+293 KGWNSLKT
-301 TNEKNKWITDNKNKL
+301 TNEKNKWITDNKSKLEELDLSINK
-316 DELELSVNNVAN
+316 VAD

-360 YRKQMELLDKRSDTL
+360 YRKQMELLDKRSETL
-375 TKIGQSSARA
+375 TKIGESSARA

-398 KGTGNYSSTYG
+398 KGAGNFTSTYG

-428 NGVGESSQSIRAIDA
+428 NGVGESSQSIRQIDTKI
-443 ELKQTNNQIANIAKM
+443 KQNNNKIANIVQM
-458 IGEDSKSGGKSGG
+458 IDEDSKSGGKGTTT
-471 KVTTTSSG
+471 TTTSS
-479 TTSSPGKTTPTEP
+479 SSSGNTTPTVDK
-492 EVKFAPNSLDDLNDQ
+492 VKFAPNSLDDLNDQ

-534 DLEKQVNAKKIEL
+534 NLEKQVNDKKIEL

-570 NANEE
+570 KANEE
-575 FNNLNTTYDDKPS
+575 FNNLNTTYTDKPS

-640 VEGLNKVNSALGE
+640 VEGLNKVNAALGE
-653 IKETQDVLSTQA
+653 IKSTQDVLSTQA
-665 EDIADKTIKWED
+665 EDIADKNIKWEK

-686 DTASS
+686 DTVSS

-702 FSQAGDEGAAA
+702 FSQAGDDSTAASM
-713 AFQIM
+713 QIM
-718 GSVAQMVSDVIPQ
+718 GSIAQMASEVIPE

-746 GVASASKLPFPANIG
+746 GVASASALPFPANIG

-776 IMSSVGAFADGG
+776 IMSAVGAFADGG

-794 KIGDHMFARVN
+794 TIGDHMIARVN

-823 NDGQEANKSNVNVT
+823 NDGQEANKSNVHVV

>member
-20 QKIEDSIEGV
+20 QKIEDSIEDV

-148 QAAQGLLNGVTAI
+148 QAAQGLLNGVTTI

-182 NNATTKKDTVLTT
+182 NSATTKKDTVLTT

-239 IGAVATYAVATSGA
+239 IGAVATYAVATAGA

-280 TYASLMTSYEQLK
+280 TYASLMTSYEELK
-293 KGWDSLKT
+293 NGWNNLKT

-316 DELELSVNNVAN
+316 DELEISVNNVAD

-348 KAAARLAELTDL
+348 KAAARLAELTEL

-375 TKIGQSSARA
+375 TKIGESSARA

-398 KGTGNYSSTYG
+398 KGSGNFTSTYG

-428 NGVGESSQSIRAIDA
+428 NGVGESSQSIRQIDA

-458 IGEDSKSGGKSGG
+458 IGEDSKSGGK
-471 KVTTTSSG
+471 G
-479 TTSSPGKTTPTEP
+479 TTKSSPGKTTPNVDK
-492 EVKFAPNSLDDLNDQ
+492 VKFAPNSLDDLNDQ

-512 KRLTSGLFKDG
+512 KRLSSGLFKKG

-555 KKTLEIQKENAKKLE
+555 KKTLETQKENAKKLE
-570 NANEE
+570 NANKE

-588 SYDSA
+588 SYDSS

-627 LEELKAVYESLGD
+627 LEELKAVYKSLGD
-640 VEGLNKVNSALGE
+640 VEGLNKVNDALGE
-653 IKETQDVLSTQA
+653 IESRQDVLSTQA
-665 EDIADKTIKWED
+665 EDIAGKTIKWEE

-776 IMSSVGAFADGG
+776 IMSAVGAFADGG

-794 KIGDHMFARVN
+794 TIGDHMIARVN

>member
-30 SAKSK
+30 SGKSK
-35 ELQMIG
+35 ELAMIG
-41 KRVDDLSKKSLPARR
+41 KRIDDVSKKSLPARR
-56 ELKQLQDIMAN
+56 ELKQLQDIMAS

-89 KDAIADTQQAVRAY
+89 KDALSDTRQAVRAY
-103 SDDIMTLNF
+103 SDDVMTLQA

-117 QGVAAAGSIATSAM
+117 QGIAAAGSIATSAM
-131 ALFGKENE
+131 ALFGTENE

-182 NNATTKKDTVLTT
+182 NSATTKKDTVLTT
-195 ANTVAQTANTVA
+195 ANTVAQTANTVS
-207 TKADTVAQTAWNTA
+207 TKSDTVAQTAWNTA

-239 IGAVATYAVATSGA
+239 IGALATYAVATSGA
-253 TDEQNKLNEEVD
+253 TDEQNKLNDEVD

-280 TYASLMTSYEQLK
+280 TYASLMTSFEQLK
-293 KGWDSLKT
+293 KGWNSLKT
-301 TNEKNKWITDNKNKL
+301 THEKNKWITDNKNKL
-316 DELELSVNNVAN
+316 DELDLSINKVAD
-328 AEKVF
+328 AENVF
-333 NGNTSAVVASFIKRA
+333 NRNTSTVVASFIKRA

-360 YRKQMELLDKRSDTL
+360 YRKQMELLDKRSETL
-375 TKIGQSSARA
+375 TKIGESSARA

-390 AVAGQAIP
+390 AVAGQPIP
-398 KGTGNYSSTYG
+398 KGSGNYSSTYG

-428 NGVGESSQSIRAIDA
+428 NGVGEGSQSIRSIDA
-443 ELKQTNNQIANIAKM
+443 NLNQINNKITNIVQDIA
-458 IGEDSKSGGKSGG
+458 EDSKSGGK
-471 KVTTTSSG
+471 G
-479 TTSSPGKTTPTEP
+479 TTSNKTTKHDKKTTNVDK
-492 EVKFAPNSLDDLNDQ
+492 VKFAPNSLDDLNDQ

-512 KRLTSGLFKDG
+512 KRLSSGLFKKG

-534 DLEKQVNAKKIEL
+534 DLEKQVKAKKIEL

-555 KKTLEIQKENAKKLE
+555 KKTLETQKENAKKLE
-570 NANEE
+570 KANEE

-609 KLDAIREEMD
+609 KLDAIRKEMD

-627 LEELKAVYESLGD
+627 LEELKDIYESLGD
-640 VEGLNKVNSALGE
+640 VEGLNKVNDALGE
-653 IKETQDVLSTQA
+653 IKSTQDVLSTQA
-665 EDIADKTIKWED
+665 EDIADKTIKWD
-677 QQKSMQEVA
+677 KQQKSMQEVA

-691 MGGAFNSLGNA
+691 MGSAFNSLGNA
-702 FSQAGDEGAAA
+702 FSQVGEEGAAA
-713 AFQIM
+713 AMQIM

-736 GAKQGEATAS
+736 GAKKGEAMAS
-746 GVASASKLPFPANIG
+746 GVASAAPLKFPANIG

-788 IVGGGS
+788 IIGGGS
-794 KIGDHMFARVN
+794 KIGDHMIARVN

-812 GRQQAN
+812 GRQQSN

-823 NDGQEANKSNVNVT
+823 NDGQEANKSNVHVV

>member
-41 KRVDDLSKKSLPARR
+41 KQVDNLSKKSLPARR

-182 NNATTKKDTVLTT
+182 NSATTKKDTVLTT

-239 IGAVATYAVATSGA
+239 IGAVATYAVATAGA
-253 TDEQNKLNEEVD
+253 TDEQKKLNDEVD

-293 KGWDSLKT
+293 KGWNSLKT
-301 TNEKNKWITDNKNKL
+301 TNEKNKWITDNKSKLEELDLSINK
-316 DELELSVNNVAN
+316 VAD

-360 YRKQMELLDKRSDTL
+360 YRKQMELLDKRSETL
-375 TKIGQSSARA
+375 TKIGESSARA

-398 KGTGNYSSTYG
+398 KGAGNYTSTYG

-428 NGVGESSQSIRAIDA
+428 NGVGEGSQSLRSIDA
-443 ELKQTNNQIANIAKM
+443 NLKQTKDRIANIAQD
-458 IGEDSKSGGKSGG
+458 IAEDSKSGGKG
-471 KVTTTSSG
+471 TT
-479 TTSSPGKTTPTEP
+479 TTSSPGKTTPKVDK
-492 EVKFAPNSLDDLNDQ
+492 VKFAPNSLDDLNDQ

-534 DLEKQVNAKKIEL
+534 NLEKQVNDKKIEL

-555 KKTLEIQKENAKKLE
+555 KKALEIQKENAKKLE
-570 NANEE
+570 KANEE
-575 FNNLNTTYDDKPS
+575 FNKLNTTYDDKPS

-640 VEGLNKVNSALGE
+640 VEGLNKVNAALGE
-653 IKETQDVLSTQA
+653 IKSTQDVLATQA
-665 EDIADKTIKWED
+665 EDITGKTIKWEK

-686 DTASS
+686 DTAGK

-702 FSQAGDEGAAA
+702 FSQAGDDSTAAA
-713 AFQIM
+713 MQIM
-718 GSVAQMVSDVIPQ
+718 GSIAQMASEVIPE

-736 GAKQGEATAS
+736 GAKQGEAMAS
-746 GVASASKLPFPANIG
+746 GVASAAPLPFPENIG

-776 IMSSVGAFADGG
+776 IMSAVGAFADGG

-812 GRQQAN
+812 DRQQAN

-823 NDGQEANKSNVNVT
+823 NDGQEANKSNVHVV

>member
-20 QKIEDSIEGV
+20 QKIEDSIEDV

-41 KRVDDLSKKSLPARR
+41 KRVDDLSKKALPARR

-89 KDAIADTQQAVRAY
+89 KDAIADTHQAVRAY

-182 NNATTKKDTVLTT
+182 NSATTKKDTVLTT

-207 TKADTVAQTAWNTA
+207 TKADTTAQTAWNTA

-229 GNFSSLVLVG
+229 GNFSSLILVG

-253 TDEQNKLNEEVD
+253 TDEQKKMNEEVD

-293 KGWDSLKT
+293 KGWNSLKT

-316 DELELSVNNVAN
+316 DELDLSINKVAD
-328 AEKVF
+328 AERVF
-333 NGNTSAVVASFIKRA
+333 NGNTSSVVASFIKRA

-375 TKIGQSSARA
+375 TKIGESSARA

-398 KGTGNYSSTYG
+398 KGSGNYTSTYG
-409 NINAQG
+409 KINAQG

-458 IGEDSKSGGKSGG
+458 IGEDSKSGGKG
-471 KVTTTSSG
+471 TTSSG
-479 TTSSPGKTTPTEP
+479 KTTSSDKTTPKVDK
-492 EVKFAPNSLDDLNDQ
+492 VKFAPNSLDDLNDQ

-512 KRLTSGLFKDG
+512 KRLSSGLFKKG

-570 NANEE
+570 KANEE
-575 FNNLNTTYDDKPS
+575 FNNLNTKYDDKPS

-640 VEGLNKVNSALGE
+640 VEGLNKVNEALGE
-653 IKETQDVLSTQA
+653 IKSTQDVLSTQA
-665 EDIADKTIKWED
+665 EDIADKTIKWD
-677 QQKSMQEVA
+677 KQQKSMEEVV
-686 DTASS
+686 DTAEKI
-691 MGGAFNSLGNA
+691 GGAFNSLGNA
-702 FSQAGDEGAAA
+702 FSQAGDEGTAAA
-713 AFQIM
+713 LQIM
-718 GSVAQMVSDVIPQ
+718 GSVAQMVSEVIPQ

-736 GAKQGEATAS
+736 GAKKGEAMAS
-746 GVASASKLPFPANIG
+746 GVASAAPLKFPANIA

-788 IVGGGS
+788 IIGGGS
-794 KIGDHMFARVN
+794 KIGDHMIARVN

-823 NDGQEANKSNVNVT
+823 NDGQEANKSNVHVV

>member
-30 SAKSK
+30 SGKSK
-35 ELQMIG
+35 ELAMIG
-41 KRVDDLSKKSLPARR
+41 KRIDDVSKKSLPARR
-56 ELKQLQDIMAN
+56 ELKQLQDIMAS

-89 KDAIADTQQAVRAY
+89 KDALSDTRQAVRAY
-103 SDDIMTLNF
+103 SDDVMTLQA

-117 QGVAAAGSIATSAM
+117 QGIAAAGSIATSAM
-131 ALFGKENE
+131 ALFGTENE

-182 NNATTKKDTVLTT
+182 NSATTKKDTVLTT

-207 TKADTVAQTAWNTA
+207 TKGDTVAQTAWNTA

-239 IGAVATYAVATSGA
+239 IGALATYAVATSGA
-253 TDEQNKLNEEVD
+253 TDEQNKLNDEVD

-280 TYASLMTSYEQLK
+280 TYASLMTSFEQLK
-293 KGWDSLKT
+293 KGWNSLKT
-301 TNEKNKWITDNKNKL
+301 THEKNKWITDNKNKL
-316 DELELSVNNVAN
+316 DELDLSINKVAD
-328 AEKVF
+328 AENVF
-333 NGNTSAVVASFIKRA
+333 NRNTSSVVASFIKRA

-360 YRKQMELLDKRSDTL
+360 YRKQMELLDKRSETL
-375 TKIGQSSARA
+375 TKIGESSARA

-390 AVAGQAIP
+390 AVAGQPIP
-398 KGTGNYSSTYG
+398 KGSGNYSSTYG

-428 NGVGESSQSIRAIDA
+428 NGVGEGSQSIRSIDA
-443 ELKQTNNQIANIAKM
+443 NLNQINNKITNIVQDIA
-458 IGEDSKSGGKSGG
+458 EDSKSGGK
-471 KVTTTSSG
+471 G
-479 TTSSPGKTTPTEP
+479 TTSNKTTKHDKKTTNVDK
-492 EVKFAPNSLDDLNDQ
+492 VKFAPNSLDDLNDQ

-512 KRLTSGLFKDG
+512 KRLSSGLFKKG

-555 KKTLEIQKENAKKLE
+555 KKTLETQKENAKKLE
-570 NANEE
+570 KANEE

-609 KLDAIREEMD
+609 KLDAIRKEMD

-627 LEELKAVYESLGD
+627 LEELKDIYESLGD
-640 VEGLNKVNSALGE
+640 VEGLNKVNDALGE
-653 IKETQDVLSTQA
+653 IKSTQDVLSTQA
-665 EDIADKTIKWED
+665 EDIADKTIKWD
-677 QQKSMQEVA
+677 KQQKSMQEVA

-691 MGGAFNSLGNA
+691 VGSAFNSLGNA
-702 FSQAGDEGAAA
+702 FSQVGEEGAAA

-736 GAKQGEATAS
+736 GAKKGEAMAS
-746 GVASASKLPFPANIG
+746 GVASAAPLKFPANIG

-788 IVGGGS
+788 IIGGGS
-794 KIGDHMFARVN
+794 KIGDHMIARVN

-812 GRQQAN
+812 GRQQSN

-823 NDGQEANKSNVNVT
+823 NDGQEANKSNVHVV

>member
-35 ELQMIG
+35 ELAMIG
-41 KRVDDLSKKSLPARR
+41 KRIDDVSKKSLPARR

-112 GAEVF
+112 GAEIF

-182 NNATTKKDTVLTT
+182 NSATTKKDTVLTT

-253 TDEQNKLNEEVD
+253 TDEQKKLNEEVD

-293 KGWDSLKT
+293 KGWNSLKT
-301 TNEKNKWITDNKNKL
+301 NNEKNKWITDNKNKL
-316 DELELSVNNVAN
+316 EELDLSINKVAD

-360 YRKQMELLDKRSDTL
+360 YRKQMELLDKRSETL
-375 TKIGQSSARA
+375 TKIGESSARA

-398 KGTGNYSSTYG
+398 KGAGNYTSTYG

-428 NGVGESSQSIRAIDA
+428 NGVGEGSQSIRAIDA
-443 ELKQTNNQIANIAKM
+443 SLKQTNNQIANIAKM
-458 IGEDSKSGGKSGG
+458 IDEDSKSGGKG
-471 KVTTTSSG
+471 TTTS
-479 TTSSPGKTTPTEP
+479 SSPGKTTTTVDK
-492 EVKFAPNSLDDLNDQ
+492 VKFAPNSLDDLNDQ

-523 ETQDSIRQTIA
+523 ETKDSIRQTIA

-570 NANEE
+570 KANEE

-609 KLDAIREEMD
+609 RLDAIREEMD

-640 VEGLNKVNSALGE
+640 VEGLNKVNAALGE
-653 IKETQDVLSTQA
+653 IKSTQDVLSTQA
-665 EDIADKTIKWED
+665 EDIAGKTIKWEE

-691 MGGAFNSLGNA
+691 MGSAFNSLGNA
-702 FSQAGDEGAAA
+702 FSQAGEEGAAA

-736 GAKQGEATAS
+736 GTKQGEAMAS
-746 GVASASKLPFPANIG
+746 GVASAAPLPFPKNIA
-761 AIATIVATIASTFAS
+761 AIATIVATIASTFSS
-776 IMSSVGAFADGG
+776 IMSAVGAFADGG

-794 KIGDHMFARVN
+794 KIGDNMIARVN

-823 NDGQEANKSNVNVT
+823 NDGQEANKSNVHVV

>member
-1 MANKAMIGLGLQE
+1 MANKVMIGLGLQE

-20 QKIEDSIEGV
+20 QKIEDSIEDV
-30 SAKSK
+30 SGKSK
-35 ELQMIG
+35 ELAMIG
-41 KRVDDLSKKSLPARR
+41 KQIDDLSKKSLPARR
-56 ELKQLQDIMAN
+56 ELKKLKDIMTN

-77 EFTKAAVRAGEL
+77 EFTKAAVRVGQL
-89 KDAIADTQQAVRAY
+89 VDAIGDTNQAAKAY
-103 SDDIMTLNF
+103 SNDVMTLQA
-112 GAEVF
+112 GVEVF

-182 NNATTKKDTVLTT
+182 NSATTKKDTVLTN
-195 ANTVAQTANTVA
+195 ANTVAQTVNTGS
-207 TKADTVAQTAWNTA
+207 TKKDTVAQTAWNTA

-229 GNFSSLVLVG
+229 GNFSGLILVG
-239 IGAVATYAVATSGA
+239 IGAVATYAIATSGA
-253 TDEQNKLNEEVD
+253 TDEQKKLNDEVD
-265 KGAEAQKGYKKVMAD
+265 KGAEEQKGYKKVMAD
-280 TYASLMTSYEQLK
+280 TYASLMTSFEQLK
-293 KGWDSLKT
+293 KGWNSLKT
-301 TNEKNKWITDNKNKL
+301 TNEKNKWITDNKSKLEELDLSINK
-316 DELELSVNNVAN
+316 VAD

-333 NGNTSAVVASFIKRA
+333 NSNTSAVVASFIKRA

-360 YRKQMELLDKRSDTL
+360 YRKQMELLDKRSEIL

-390 AVAGQAIP
+390 AVAGQPIP
-398 KGTGNYSSTYG
+398 KGAGNFTSTYG

-428 NGVGESSQSIRAIDA
+428 NGVGEGSQSLRSIDA
-443 ELKQTNNQIANIAKM
+443 NLKQTNNKIANIVKDIA
-458 IGEDSKSGGKSGG
+458 EDSKSGGKGKTSG
-471 KVTTTSSG
+471 TTTSHDK
-479 TTSSPGKTTPTEP
+479 KTTNVDK
-492 EVKFAPNSLDDLNDQ
+492 VKFAPNSLDDLNDQ

-512 KRLTSGLFKDG
+512 KRLSSGLFKKG
-523 ETQDSIRQTIA
+523 ETQESIRQTIA
-534 DLEKQVNAKKIEL
+534 NLEKQVNAKKIEL

-555 KKTLEIQKENAKKLE
+555 KKTLETQKENAKKLE
-570 NANEE
+570 QANKE
-575 FNNLNTTYDDKPS
+575 FNNLNTTYDEKPS

-593 IKKAEQ
+593 IKKSEQ

-609 KLDAIREEMD
+609 KLDAIRKEMD
-619 YNDELIAQ
+619 YNDELIAK
-627 LEELKAVYESLGD
+627 LKELKDIYEALGD
-640 VEGLNKVNSALGE
+640 AEGLKKVNTALGK
-653 IKETQDVLSTQA
+653 IKSRQDVLSTQA
-665 EDIADKTIKWED
+665 KYIADNTTKWEK
-677 QQKSMQEVA
+677 QKKSMQEVA
-686 DTASS
+686 DTAGKI
-691 MGGAFNSLGNA
+691 GGAFNSLGNA
-702 FSQAGDEGAAA
+702 FSQAGSDGAAA
-713 AFQIM
+713 AMQIM
-718 GSVAQMVSDVIPQ
+718 GAVAQMASDIIPQ
-731 IIKLI
+731 IIDI
-736 GAKQGEATAS
+736 IEAKQAQAMASGTAS
-746 GVASASKLPFPANIG
+746 AAALPFPANIG

-788 IVGGGS
+788 IIGGGS

-823 NDGQEANKSNVNVT
+823 NDGQEANKSNVHIT

>member
-30 SAKSK
+30 SGKSK
-35 ELQMIG
+35 ELAMIG
-41 KRVDDLSKKSLPARR
+41 KRIDDIGKKSLPPRR

-182 NNATTKKDTVLTT
+182 NSATTKKDTVLTT

-207 TKADTVAQTAWNTA
+207 TKSDTVAQTAWNTA

-239 IGAVATYAVATSGA
+239 IGAVATYAIATSGA
-253 TDEQNKLNEEVD
+253 TDEQKKLNEEVD

-280 TYASLMTSYEQLK
+280 TYASLMTSFEQLK
-293 KGWDSLKT
+293 KGWNSLKT
-301 TNEKNKWITDNKNKL
+301 TNEKNKWITDNKSKLEELDLSINK
-316 DELELSVNNVAN
+316 VAD

-360 YRKQMELLDKRSDTL
+360 YRKQMELLDKRSETL
-375 TKIGQSSARA
+375 TKIGESSARA

-398 KGTGNYSSTYG
+398 KGAGNYTSTYG

-428 NGVGESSQSIRAIDA
+428 NGVGEGSQSLRSIDA
-443 ELKQTNNQIANIAKM
+443 NIKQTKDKIANIAQD
-458 IGEDSKSGGKSGG
+458 IAEDSKSGGKG
-471 KVTTTSSG
+471 TTTSS
-479 TTSSPGKTTPTEP
+479 SSSGNTPP
-492 EVKFAPNSLDDLNDQ
+492 PVKEVKFAPNSLDDLNDQ

-534 DLEKQVNAKKIEL
+534 NLEKQVNDKKIEL

-570 NANEE
+570 KANEE
-575 FNNLNTTYDDKPS
+575 FNKLNTTYDDKPS

-640 VEGLNKVNSALGE
+640 VEGLNKVNAALGE
-653 IKETQDVLSTQA
+653 IKSTQDVLSTQA
-665 EDIADKTIKWED
+665 EDITGKTIKWEE

-686 DTASS
+686 DTAGK

-702 FSQAGDEGAAA
+702 FSQAGDDSTAAA
-713 AFQIM
+713 MQIM
-718 GSVAQMVSDVIPQ
+718 GSVAQMVSDVIPE

-736 GAKQGEATAS
+736 GAKQGEAMAS
-746 GVASASKLPFPANIG
+746 GVASASALPFPANIA
-761 AIATIVATIASTFAS
+761 AIASVVATIASTFAS
-776 IMSSVGAFADGG
+776 IMSAVGAFADGG

-794 KIGDHMFARVN
+794 TIGDHMIARVN

-812 GRQQAN
+812 DRQQAN

-823 NDGQEANKSNVNVT
+823 NDGQEANKSNVHVV

>member
-30 SAKSK
+30 SGKSK
-35 ELQMIG
+35 ELAMIG
-41 KRVDDLSKKSLPARR
+41 KRIDDVSKKSLPARR

-112 GAEVF
+112 GAEIF

-182 NNATTKKDTVLTT
+182 NSATTKKDTVLTT

-253 TDEQNKLNEEVD
+253 TDEQKKLNEEVD

-293 KGWDSLKT
+293 KGWNSLKT
-301 TNEKNKWITDNKNKL
+301 NNEKNKWITDNKNKL
-316 DELELSVNNVAN
+316 EELDLSINKVAD

-360 YRKQMELLDKRSDTL
+360 YRKQMELLDKRSETL
-375 TKIGQSSARA
+375 TKIGESSARA

-398 KGTGNYSSTYG
+398 KGAGNYTSTYG

-428 NGVGESSQSIRAIDA
+428 NGVGEGSQSIRAIDA
-443 ELKQTNNQIANIAKM
+443 SLKQTNNQIANIAKM
-458 IGEDSKSGGKSGG
+458 IDEDSKSGGKG
-471 KVTTTSSG
+471 TTTS
-479 TTSSPGKTTPTEP
+479 SSPGKTTTTVDK
-492 EVKFAPNSLDDLNDQ
+492 VKFAPNSLDDLNDQ

-523 ETQDSIRQTIA
+523 ETKDSIRQTIA

-570 NANEE
+570 KANEE

-609 KLDAIREEMD
+609 RLDAIREEMD

-640 VEGLNKVNSALGE
+640 VEGLNKVNAALGE
-653 IKETQDVLSTQA
+653 IKSTQDVLSTQA
-665 EDIADKTIKWED
+665 EDIAGKTIKWEE

-691 MGGAFNSLGNA
+691 MGSAFNSLGNA
-702 FSQAGDEGAAA
+702 FSQAGEEGAAA

-736 GAKQGEATAS
+736 GTKQGEAMAS
-746 GVASASKLPFPANIG
+746 GVASAAPLPFPKNIA
-761 AIATIVATIASTFAS
+761 AIATIVATIASTFSS
-776 IMSSVGAFADGG
+776 IMSAVGAFADGG

-794 KIGDHMFARVN
+794 KIGDNMIARVN

-823 NDGQEANKSNVNVT
+823 NDGQEANKSNVHVV

>member
-1 MANKAMIGLGLQE
+1 MANKVMIGLGLQE

-35 ELQMIG
+35 ELSMIG
-41 KRVDDLSKKSLPARR
+41 KQVDDLSKKSLPARR
-56 ELKQLQDIMAN
+56 ELKQLQNIMAN

-89 KDAIADTQQAVRAY
+89 KDAIADAQQAVRAY
-103 SDDIMTLNF
+103 SDDVMTLQA
-112 GAEVF
+112 GAQVF

-182 NNATTKKDTVLTT
+182 NSATTKKDTVLTT
-195 ANTVAQTANTVA
+195 ANTVAQKANTVA
-207 TKADTVAQTAWNTA
+207 TKSDTVAQTAWNTA

-253 TDEQNKLNEEVD
+253 TDEQKKLNDEVD
-265 KGAEAQKGYKKVMAD
+265 KGAEEQKGYKKVMAD
-280 TYASLMTSYEQLK
+280 TYASLMTSYDQLK
-293 KGWDSLKT
+293 KGWNSLKT
-301 TNEKNKWITDNKNKL
+301 TNEKNKWITDNKSKL
-316 DELELSVNNVAN
+316 DELKLSVNNVAD

-333 NGNTSAVVASFIKRA
+333 NSNTRAVVASFIKRA
-348 KAAARLAELTDL
+348 KAAARLTELTDL

-375 TKIGQSSARA
+375 TKIRKSSARA

-390 AVAGQAIP
+390 AVAGQPIP
-398 KGTGNYSSTYG
+398 KGAGNFASTYG

-415 QWVFSEQGAKNWN
+415 QWVFSEKGAKNWN
-428 NGVGESSQSIRAIDA
+428 NGVGESSQSLRSIDA
-443 ELKQTNNQIANIAKM
+443 NLKQINERITNIAQD
-458 IGEDSKSGGKSGG
+458 IAEDSNSGGKSGG
-471 KVTTTSSG
+471 KGTTTS
-479 TTSSPGKTTPTEP
+479 SSPGKTTPTVNK
-492 EVKFAPNSLDDLNDQ
+492 VKFAPNSLDDLNDQ

-512 KRLTSGLFKDG
+512 KRLSSGLFKKG

-534 DLEKQVNAKKIEL
+534 NLEKQVKDKKIEL

-570 NANEE
+570 KANEE

-609 KLDAIREEMD
+609 KLDAIREEMNL
-619 YNDELIAQ
+619 NDELIAQ
-627 LEELKAVYESLGD
+627 LEELKDTYEALGD
-640 VEGLNKVNSALGE
+640 AEGLNKVNTALE
-653 IKETQDVLSTQA
+653 KIKSTQDVLSNQA
-665 EDIADKTIKWED
+665 KDIADKTIKWKK
-677 QQKSMQEVA
+677 QKKSMQEVA
-686 DTASS
+686 DTADKVGS
-691 MGGAFNSLGNA
+691 AFNSLGNA
-702 FSQAGDEGAAA
+702 FSQAGSDSAASA
-713 AFQIM
+713 MQIM
-718 GSVAQMVSDVIPQ
+718 GSVAQMVSDIIPQ
-731 IIKLI
+731 IINI
-736 GAKQGEATAS
+736 IEAKQAQAMAS
-746 GVASASKLPFPANIG
+746 GIASASAVPFPGNIG

-794 KIGDHMFARVN
+794 TIGDHMFARVN

-812 GRQQAN
+812 DRQQAN

-823 NDGQEANKSNVNVT
+823 NDGQEANKSNVHVA

>member
-30 SAKSK
+30 SGKSK
-35 ELQMIG
+35 ELEMIG
-41 KRVDDLSKKSLPARR
+41 KQVDNLSKKGLPARR
-56 ELKQLQDIMAN
+56 ELKKLQDIMAN

-103 SDDIMTLNF
+103 SDDIMTLQA
-112 GAEVF
+112 GAQVF
-117 QGVAAAGSIATSAM
+117 EGIAAAGSIATSAM
-131 ALFGKENE
+131 ALFGTENE

-182 NNATTKKDTVLTT
+182 NSATTKKDTVLTT
-195 ANTVAQTANTVA
+195 ANTVAQKVNTAA
-207 TKADTVAQTAWNTA
+207 TKSDTVAQTAWNTA

-253 TDEQNKLNEEVD
+253 TDEQEKLNDEVD

-280 TYASLMTSYEQLK
+280 TYASLMTSFEQLK
-293 KGWDSLKT
+293 KGWNSLKT

-316 DELELSVNNVAN
+316 EELDLSINKVAD

-333 NGNTSAVVASFIKRA
+333 NGNTSSVVASFIKRA
-348 KAAARLAELTDL
+348 KAAARLAELTEL
-360 YRKQMELLDKRSDTL
+360 YRKQMELLDKRSETL
-375 TKIGQSSARA
+375 TKIGESSARA

-390 AVAGQAIP
+390 AVAGQPIP
-398 KGTGNYSSTYG
+398 KGAGNFTSTYG
-409 NINAQG
+409 NINTQG
-415 QWVFSEQGAKNWN
+415 QWVFSEKGAKNWN
-428 NGVGESSQSIRAIDA
+428 YGVGEGSQSIRSIDA
-443 ELKQTNNQIANIAKM
+443 NLKQINNRITNIAQD
-458 IGEDSKSGGKSGG
+458 IAEDSKSGGK
-471 KVTTTSSG
+471 G
-479 TTSSPGKTTPTEP
+479 TTKSSSPGKTTPKVDK
-492 EVKFAPNSLDDLNDQ
+492 VKFAPNSLDDLNDQ

-512 KRLTSGLFKDG
+512 KRLSSGLFKKG

-534 DLEKQVNAKKIEL
+534 NLEKQVKDKKIEL

-555 KKTLEIQKENAKKLE
+555 KKTLETQKENAKKLE
-570 NANEE
+570 KANEE

-599 DNGIVPTNQD
+599 DNGIVPTNQN
-609 KLDAIREEMD
+609 KLDAIRNEMD

-627 LEELKAVYESLGD
+627 LEELKDIYESLGD
-640 VEGLNKVNSALGE
+640 AEGLKKVNEALGK
-653 IKETQDVLSTQA
+653 IKSTQDVLSTQA
-665 EDIADKTIKWED
+665 EDIADKTIKWNK
-677 QQKSMQEVA
+677 QKKSMQEVA
-686 DTASS
+686 DTAGKV
-691 MGGAFNSLGNA
+691 GGAFNSLGNA
-702 FSQAGDEGAAA
+702 FSQAGNEGVAAA
-713 AFQIM
+713 MQIM
-718 GSVAQMVSDVIPQ
+718 SSVAQMTADIIPQ
-731 IIKLI
+731 IIDI
-736 GAKQGEATAS
+736 IEAKQAQAMAS
-746 GVASASKLPFPANIG
+746 GTASASALPFPANIG

-776 IMSSVGAFADGG
+776 IMSAVGAFADGG
-788 IVGGGS
+788 IIGGGS
-794 KIGDHMFARVN
+794 TIGDHMIARVN

-823 NDGQEANKSNVNVT
+823 NDGQEANKSNVHVV

>member
-1 MANKAMIGLGLQE
+1 MANKVMIGLGLQE

-35 ELQMIG
+35 ELSMIG
-41 KRVDDLSKKSLPARR
+41 KQVDDLSKKSLPARR
-56 ELKQLQDIMAN
+56 ELKQLQNIMAN

-89 KDAIADTQQAVRAY
+89 KDAIADAQQAVRAY
-103 SDDIMTLNF
+103 SDDVMTLQA
-112 GAEVF
+112 GAQVF

-182 NNATTKKDTVLTT
+182 NSATTKKDTVLTT
-195 ANTVAQTANTVA
+195 ANTVAQKANTVA
-207 TKADTVAQTAWNTA
+207 TKSDTVAQTAWNTA

-253 TDEQNKLNEEVD
+253 TDEQKKFNDEVD
-265 KGAEAQKGYKKVMAD
+265 KGAEEQKGYKKVMAD
-280 TYASLMTSYEQLK
+280 TYASLMTSYDQLK
-293 KGWDSLKT
+293 KGWNSLKT
-301 TNEKNKWITDNKNKL
+301 TNEKNKWITDNKSKL
-316 DELELSVNNVAN
+316 DELKLSVNNVAD

-333 NGNTSAVVASFIKRA
+333 NSNTRAVVASFIKRA

-375 TKIGQSSARA
+375 TKIRKSSARA

-390 AVAGQAIP
+390 AVAGQPIP
-398 KGTGNYSSTYG
+398 KGAGNFTSTYG

-415 QWVFSEQGAKNWN
+415 QWVFSEKGTKNWN
-428 NGVGESSQSIRAIDA
+428 NGVGESSQSLRSIDA
-443 ELKQTNNQIANIAKM
+443 NLKQINERITNIAQD
-458 IGEDSKSGGKSGG
+458 IAEDSNSGGKSGG
-471 KVTTTSSG
+471 KGTTTS
-479 TTSSPGKTTPTEP
+479 SSPGKTTPTVNK
-492 EVKFAPNSLDDLNDQ
+492 VKFAPNSLDDLNDQ

-512 KRLTSGLFKDG
+512 KRLSSGLFKKG

-534 DLEKQVNAKKIEL
+534 NLEKQVKDKKIEL

-570 NANEE
+570 KANEE

-609 KLDAIREEMD
+609 KLDAIREEMNL
-619 YNDELIAQ
+619 NDELIAQ
-627 LEELKAVYESLGD
+627 LEELKDTYEALGD
-640 VEGLNKVNSALGE
+640 AEGLNKVNTALE
-653 IKETQDVLSTQA
+653 KIKSTQDVLSNQA
-665 EDIADKTIKWED
+665 KDIADKTIKWKK
-677 QQKSMQEVA
+677 QKKSMQEVA
-686 DTASS
+686 DTADKVGS
-691 MGGAFNSLGNA
+691 AFNSLGNA
-702 FSQAGDEGAAA
+702 FSQAGSDSAASA
-713 AFQIM
+713 MQIM
-718 GSVAQMVSDVIPQ
+718 GSVAQMVSDIIPQ
-731 IIKLI
+731 IINI
-736 GAKQGEATAS
+736 IEAKQAQAMAS
-746 GVASASKLPFPANIG
+746 GIASASAVPFPGNIG

-794 KIGDHMFARVN
+794 TIGDHMFARVN

-812 GRQQAN
+812 DRQQAN

-823 NDGQEANKSNVNVT
+823 NDGQEANKSNVHVA

>member
-1 MANKAMIGLGLQE
+1 MANKVMIGLGLQE

-20 QKIEDSIEGV
+20 QKIEDSIEDV
-30 SAKSK
+30 SGKSK
-35 ELQMIG
+35 ELAMIG
-41 KRVDDLSKKSLPARR
+41 KQIDDLSKKSLPARR
-56 ELKQLQDIMAN
+56 ELKQLKDIMTS
-67 MNLKGLANTD
+67 MNLKGLTNTD
-77 EFTKAAVRAGEL
+77 EFTKAAVRVGEL
-89 KDAIADTQQAVRAY
+89 RDAIADTNQAAKVY
-103 SDDIMTLNF
+103 SDDVMTLNF
-112 GAEVF
+112 GAGVF
-117 QGVAAAGSIATSAM
+117 EGVAAAGSIATSAM

-182 NNATTKKDTVLTT
+182 NNATTKKDTVLTA
-195 ANTVAQTANTVA
+195 ANTVAQTVNTAA
-207 TKADTVAQTAWNTA
+207 TKADTTAQTAWNTA

-229 GNFSSLVLVG
+229 GNFSSLILVG
-239 IGAVATYAVATSGA
+239 IGAVATYAVATAGA
-253 TDEQNKLNEEVD
+253 TDEQEKLNDEVD
-265 KGAEAQKGYKKVMAD
+265 KGAEEQKGYKKVMAD

-293 KGWDSLKT
+293 NGWNSLKT

-316 DELELSVNNVAN
+316 DELELSVKNVAD

-333 NGNTSAVVASFIKRA
+333 NNNTSAVVASFIKRA
-348 KAAARLAELTDL
+348 KAAARLAELTEL
-360 YRKQMELLDKRSDTL
+360 FRKQMELLDKRSDIL
-375 TKIGQSSARA
+375 TKIGASSARA

-390 AVAGQAIP
+390 AVAGQPIP
-398 KGTGNYSSTYG
+398 KGSGNYSSTYG
-409 NINAQG
+409 KINAQG
-415 QWVFSEQGAKNWN
+415 KWVFSEQGAKNWN
-428 NGVGESSQSIRAIDA
+428 NGVGENSQSIRSIDS
-443 ELKQTNNQIANIAKM
+443 ELKQINNRVANISQD
-458 IGEDSKSGGKSGG
+458 IVEDSKGGGKGS
-471 KVTTTSSG
+471 KTSSDK
-479 TTSSPGKTTPTEP
+479 TKSSDKKTPKVDK
-492 EVKFAPNSLDDLNDQ
+492 VKFAPNSLDDLNDQ

-512 KRLTSGLFKDG
+512 KRLSSGLFKKG
-523 ETQDSIRQTIA
+523 ETQDSIRKTIA

-555 KKTLEIQKENAKKLE
+555 KKALETQKENAKKLE
-570 NANEE
+570 QANEE
-575 FNNLNTTYDDKPS
+575 FNKLNTKYDDKPS

-599 DNGIVPTNQD
+599 DNGIVLTNQD
-609 KLDAIREEMD
+609 KLDAIRKEMD

-627 LEELKAVYESLGD
+627 LEELKDIYESLGD
-640 VEGLNKVNSALGE
+640 VEGLNKVNEALGE
-653 IKETQDVLSTQA
+653 IKSTQDVLSTQA
-665 EDIADKTIKWED
+665 KDIADKTIKWD
-677 QQKSMQEVA
+677 KQQKSMQEVA
-686 DTASS
+686 DTAGE

-702 FSQAGDEGAAA
+702 FSQAGDEGMGAAM
-713 AFQIM
+713 QIM
-718 GSVAQMVSDVIPQ
+718 GATAQMVAEVIPQ

-746 GVASASKLPFPANIG
+746 GVASAAKLKFPANIG

-788 IVGGGS
+788 IIGGGS
-794 KIGDHMFARVN
+794 KIGDHMIARVN

-812 GRQQAN
+812 GRQQSN

-823 NDGQEANKSNVNVT
+823 NDGQEANKSNVHVV

>member
-30 SAKSK
+30 SGKSK
-35 ELQMIG
+35 ELAMIG
-41 KRVDDLSKKSLPARR
+41 KRIDDVSKKSLPARR
-56 ELKQLQDIMAN
+56 ELKQLEDIMAN

-89 KDAIADTQQAVRAY
+89 KDALSDTRQAVRAY
-103 SDDIMTLNF
+103 SDDVMTLQA

-117 QGVAAAGSIATSAM
+117 QGIAAAGSIATSAM
-131 ALFGKENE
+131 ALFGTENE

-148 QAAQGLLNGVTAI
+148 QAAQGLLNGVTSI

-182 NNATTKKDTVLTT
+182 NSATTKKDTVLTT

-207 TKADTVAQTAWNTA
+207 TKSDTVAQTAWNTA

-239 IGAVATYAVATSGA
+239 IGALATYAVATSGA
-253 TDEQNKLNEEVD
+253 TDEQNKLNDEVD

-280 TYASLMTSYEQLK
+280 TYASLMTSFEQLK
-293 KGWDSLKT
+293 KGWNSLKT

-316 DELELSVNNVAN
+316 DELDLSINKVAD
-328 AEKVF
+328 AENVF
-333 NGNTSAVVASFIKRA
+333 NRNTSTVVASFIKRA

-360 YRKQMELLDKRSDTL
+360 YRKQMELLDKRSEIL
-375 TKIGQSSARA
+375 TKIGKSSARA

-398 KGTGNYSSTYG
+398 KGAGNYSSTYG
-409 NINAQG
+409 YINAQG
-415 QWVFSEQGAKNWN
+415 KWVFSEQGAKNWN
-428 NGVGESSQSIRAIDA
+428 NGVGESSQSIRSID
-443 ELKQTNNQIANIAKM
+443 ENLNQIKNQVTNIVKDIA
-458 IGEDSKSGGKSGG
+458 EDSKSGGKG
-471 KVTTTSSG
+471 TTSSG
-479 TTSSPGKTTPTEP
+479 KTTSHNKNTNVDK
-492 EVKFAPNSLDDLNDQ
+492 VKFAPNSLDDLNDQ

-512 KRLTSGLFKDG
+512 KRLSSGLFKKG

-555 KKTLEIQKENAKKLE
+555 KKTLETQKENAKKLE
-570 NANEE
+570 KANEE
-575 FNNLNTTYDDKPS
+575 FNSLNTKYDEKPS

-609 KLDAIREEMD
+609 KLDAIRKEMD

-627 LEELKAVYESLGD
+627 LEELKDIYESLGD
-640 VEGLNKVNSALGE
+640 VEGLNKVNDALGE
-653 IKETQDVLSTQA
+653 IKSKQDVLSTQA
-665 EDIADKTIKWED
+665 EDIADKTIKWD
-677 QQKSMQEVA
+677 KQQKSMQEVA
-686 DTASS
+686 DTAGS
-691 MGGAFNSLGNA
+691 MGSAFNSLGNA
-702 FSQAGDEGAAA
+702 FSQAGEEGAAA

-718 GSVAQMVSDVIPQ
+718 GSVAQMVSDIIPQ

-736 GAKQGEATAS
+736 GAKKGEAMAS
-746 GVASASKLPFPANIG
+746 GVASAAPLKFPANIG

-776 IMSSVGAFADGG
+776 IMSSVGSFADGG
-788 IVGGGS
+788 IIGGGS
-794 KIGDHMFARVN
+794 TIGDHMIARVN

-812 GRQQAN
+812 GRQQSN

-823 NDGQEANKSNVNVT
+823 NDGQEANKSNVHVV

>member
-1 MANKAMIGLGLQE
+1 MIGLGLQE

-30 SAKSK
+30 SGKSK
-35 ELQMIG
+35 DLAMIG
-41 KRVDDLSKKSLPARR
+41 KRIDDVSKKSLPARR
-56 ELKQLQDIMAN
+56 ELKQLQDIMAS

-89 KDAIADTQQAVRAY
+89 KDALSDTRQAVRAY
-103 SDDIMTLNF
+103 SDDVMTLQA

-117 QGVAAAGSIATSAM
+117 QGIAAAGSIATSAM
-131 ALFGKENE
+131 ALFGTENE

-148 QAAQGLLNGVTAI
+148 QAAQGLLNGVTSI

-182 NNATTKKDTVLTT
+182 NSATTKKDTVLTT

-207 TKADTVAQTAWNTA
+207 TKSDTVAQTAWNTA

-239 IGAVATYAVATSGA
+239 IGALATYAVATSGA
-253 TDEQNKLNEEVD
+253 TDDQNKLNDEVD

-280 TYASLMTSYEQLK
+280 TYASLMTSFEQLK
-293 KGWDSLKT
+293 KGWNSLKT
-301 TNEKNKWITDNKNKL
+301 THEKNKWITDNKNKL
-316 DELELSVNNVAN
+316 DELDLSINKVAD
-328 AEKVF
+328 AENVF
-333 NGNTSAVVASFIKRA
+333 NRNTSTVVASFIKRA
-348 KAAARLAELTDL
+348 KAAARLAQLTDL
-360 YRKQMELLDKRSDTL
+360 YRKQMELLDKRSEIL
-375 TKIGQSSARA
+375 TKIGESSARA

-398 KGTGNYSSTYG
+398 KGAGNYSSTYG
-409 NINAQG
+409 KINAQG

-428 NGVGESSQSIRAIDA
+428 NGVGESSQSIRSIDA
-443 ELKQTNNQIANIAKM
+443 NLNQIKNQITNIVQDIA
-458 IGEDSKSGGKSGG
+458 EDSKSGGK
-471 KVTTTSSG
+471 G
-479 TTSSPGKTTPTEP
+479 TTSNKTTKHDKKTTNVDK
-492 EVKFAPNSLDDLNDQ
+492 VKFAPNSLDDLNDQ

-512 KRLTSGLFKDG
+512 KRLSSGLFKKG

-534 DLEKQVNAKKIEL
+534 DLEKQVKAKKIEL

-555 KKTLEIQKENAKKLE
+555 KKTLETQKENAKKLE
-570 NANEE
+570 KANEE

-599 DNGIVPTNQD
+599 DNGIAPTNQD
-609 KLDAIREEMD
+609 KLDAIRKEMD

-627 LEELKAVYESLGD
+627 LEELKDIYESLGD
-640 VEGLNKVNSALGE
+640 VEGLNKVNDALGE
-653 IKETQDVLSTQA
+653 IKSTQDVLSTQA
-665 EDIADKTIKWED
+665 EDIADKTIKWD
-677 QQKSMQEVA
+677 KQQKSMQEVA

-691 MGGAFNSLGNA
+691 VGGAFNSLSNA
-702 FSQAGDEGAAA
+702 FSQAGSDSAAA
-713 AFQIM
+713 AMQIM
-718 GSVAQMVSDVIPQ
+718 GSIAQMVSEVIPE

-736 GAKQGEATAS
+736 GAKKGEAMAS
-746 GVASASKLPFPANIG
+746 GVASAAPLKFPANIG

-788 IVGGGS
+788 IIGGGS
-794 KIGDHMFARVN
+794 KIGDHMIARVN

-812 GRQQAN
+812 GRQQSN

-823 NDGQEANKSNVNVT
+823 NDGQEANKSNVHVV

>member
-30 SAKSK
+30 SGKSK

-41 KRVDDLSKKSLPARR
+41 KQVDNLSKKALPARR

-182 NNATTKKDTVLTT
+182 NSATTKKDTVLTT

-207 TKADTVAQTAWNTA
+207 TKADTTAQTAWNTA

-253 TDEQNKLNEEVD
+253 TDEQKKLNDEVD

-293 KGWDSLKT
+293 KGWNSLKT
-301 TNEKNKWITDNKNKL
+301 TNEKNKWITDNKSKLEELDLSINK
-316 DELELSVNNVAN
+316 VAD

-360 YRKQMELLDKRSDTL
+360 YRKQMELLDKRSETL
-375 TKIGQSSARA
+375 TKIGESSARA

-398 KGTGNYSSTYG
+398 KGAGNFTSTYG

-428 NGVGESSQSIRAIDA
+428 NGVGEGSQSIRQIDA
-443 ELKQTNNQIANIAKM
+443 DLKQTNNQIANIAKM
-458 IGEDSKSGGKSGG
+458 IGEDSKSGGKG
-471 KVTTTSSG
+471 TTTS
-479 TTSSPGKTTPTEP
+479 SSPGKTTTTVDK
-492 EVKFAPNSLDDLNDQ
+492 VKFAPNSLDDLNDQ

-523 ETQDSIRQTIA
+523 ETKDSIRQTIA
-534 DLEKQVNAKKIEL
+534 NLEKQVNDKKIEL

-570 NANEE
+570 KANEE
-575 FNNLNTTYDDKPS
+575 FNKINTTYDDKTS

-627 LEELKAVYESLGD
+627 LEELKDIYESLGD
-640 VEGLNKVNSALGE
+640 VEGLNKVNDALGE
-653 IKETQDVLSTQA
+653 IKSTQDALSTQA
-665 EDIADKTIKWED
+665 EDIADKTIKWD
-677 QQKSMQEVA
+677 KQQKSMQEVA
-686 DTASS
+686 DTAGKI
-691 MGGAFNSLGNA
+691 GGAFNSLGNA
-702 FSQAGDEGAAA
+702 FSQAGDDSTAAA
-713 AFQIM
+713 MQIM
-718 GSVAQMVSDVIPQ
+718 GSIAQMASEVIPE

-736 GAKQGEATAS
+736 GAKQGEAMAS
-746 GVASASKLPFPANIG
+746 GVASAAPLPFPENIG

-776 IMSSVGAFADGG
+776 IMSAVGAFADGG

-794 KIGDHMFARVN
+794 TIGDHMIARVN

-812 GRQQAN
+812 DRQQAN

-823 NDGQEANKSNVNVT
+823 NDGQEANKSNVNVA